1 MGFLDELDEI
11 DAQKQKTMPVPIAPQ
26 GEPSFLEQ
34 LDQIDKERTAAL
46 TVNNRSWLQQAEDA
60 VNGFFE
66 PVKDIYHG
74 ALTLPATVAGQ
85 ALDVARLATG
95 DKFDILKDASNGL
108 ENLTNKFEENT
119 LSPEALRQKE
129 NLAKFFADGH
139 YTDLPRVLAEN
150 PRGVTNDLV
159 KTFGSMFIPGVA
171 GAKAASLAKAL
182 KFANPNK
189 VIAPT
194 VTATNAAMN
203 AADTFTA
210 TDDLNLEDRY
220 KGAGV
225 AGGVSLLANALTG
238 GAADKTL
245 AKLIAGDVSKQ
256 VNKSIL
262 GAAIKGG
269 AKDAGKE
276 GFQEFLEEGGN
287 AVGENVARKEDF
299 DLNNI
304 LKRAGYGA
312 ALGGISGGPI
322 GSLNGA
328 AGASRENLVNKLQNT
343 QKQFEQTAA
352 TNTAD
357 NSGEPVAN
365 LIKNLGQH
373 TNLKQVQPE
382 PKENVNS
389 ALSAPETAENSAPT
403 APAVNQAE
411 PPTAPVDV
419 LQAQTQQEQAAPKQE
434 NSPILQ
440 NRDRSSN
447 SSVMQMKSM
456 ANNLDYGRTGYSRD
470 LANGA
475 PVVSYGSVPE
485 AQLGRKDFA
494 VDSKGSRIPVQYA
507 VLEADDILTSN
518 DINGMS
524 NHEYGNPQRVNAIA
538 GNGRITAMQY
548 AYAHNTAGN
557 YRQEFEADDLHGI
570 NPQIIKSMKHPVLVR
585 VMPTENITEDIGD
598 RSNTTSNLQLN
609 PVEVAKN
616 DVNRVDLSNLKFNA
630 DDSPSNE
637 SILQFL
643 SSLPRQEVAQ
653 LVQSDGT
660 PNSEAIRRFNNAL
673 FQKAYKSER
682 LTNLFAT
689 AVKVE
694 GKRLINILARLAPK
708 AIELEGAGDLDIR
721 PLIVEAVQALMV
733 GIQKGQKLEDLA
745 RQTDAFEDPDVMEFK
760 KLFAIDQRG
769 VEKPLRIL
777 EEAVDFAINA
787 AKEAQNDNMFGMEPP
802 TRRDVLNHYNR
813 ILDDEYGNKAAR
825 YKTTDENAAGPSSA
839 EENASGRERGGNQS
853 ADDGRGPSDNQG
865 DGKPKEGADEG
876 LKFSRAAKNDR
887 LMTIHNTREGNLKK
901 SLDSGSFSASDWS
914 EKKAKTEES
923 AKDADDKSEGIEDVD
938 LVKKEKS
945 VTVERVK
952 AEISDS
958 IGEGAL
964 KTLENSGKVT
974 VIEDESSALRRLFD
988 ERNKSAKNGF
998 KAVEGSVKEIPEG
1011 EDALRYRVR
1020 ELIHKEFP
1028 AGEEVTVQVE
1038 GTNDLIKVGRKG
1050 FKHSAW
1056 GNHAS
1061 VYTLVACL
1069 HVKDLIRT
1077 SVTDGIL
1084 RDKQGT
1090 EYDISKPLPN
1100 RDDLAFKY
1108 FSEIKIDGKLYTVTI
1123 TVKPDKNQIK
1133 HYYDLKAKAPSS
1145 LPPSQNENSVAARG
1159 KPEANDNIISENKAS
1174 FKFSKDGSVQGIYD
1188 PQTGKSFIIAGN
1200 IKPGEGR
1207 GVFLHEIGVH
1217 MAADNEFRAV
1227 MGPILQ
1233 RGLQIVKV
1241 GNANGD
1247 PIARE
1252 AYKRLTEAGE
1262 DPNNANEATAYLV
1275 QVAANKSDLSGP
1287 IKRFMNQL
1295 RAALVAW
1302 MVRHGMMNAD
1312 SLTTQDLVDIAVSNV
1327 RAMAKKEIQG
1337 AKEAQYKTTDE
1348 NAAGSSSITQNA
1360 PGRDGGGD
1368 QGENDAR
1375 GSADNQGDGKPQ
1387 EGADESL
1394 MFSRAAKNDR
1404 LHDERGDVLYS
1415 KRKPTQEE
1423 WAAQKK
1429 AEKEK
1434 EIKEEAERIGRSK
1447 HVSAE
1452 VKADISELIGKESLE
1467 VLEKSGRVKFV
1478 YDLEELPK
1486 DIRKTIKASS
1496 SEITSDKEDMTLVR
1510 KEVLA
1515 KVKQELEENGNQ
1527 VTITSD
1533 KTNVTITSKGVK
1545 HSLHYR
1551 KQDWRDALALL
1562 HVKELVQES
1571 EFVDRAP
1578 NVHGVTDPY
1587 AVSHY
1592 KAKIEIDERLY
1603 PVRIVVR
1610 HHLDKSNNFYHISVD
1625 RENPEATRE
1634 LWPQKEGLTTPY
1646 PSSGDGDS
1654 LSPRD
1659 LEIKYSKDGVVQ
1671 GIYNLKTGEAYI
1683 LTGNIKKGEA
1693 RGIFLHEVGIHM
1705 AADREFREVM
1715 QPVLKRGL
1723 QLVKVGNANGDK
1735 TAQEAYKRLTEA
1747 GEDPNNANEATA
1759 YLVQVAANK
1768 SDLSGP
1774 IKRFMN
1780 QLRVALVAWMVR
1792 HGIKNADSL
1801 TTQDLVDIAVSN
1813 VRAMAKKRIQG
1824 AKEAQE
1830 MSLEAKLEFSK
1841 SGGPG
1846 GSHSRNTSWGFGP
1859 LVSDEFGHVK
1869 FGWGE
1874 SLYDGGAK
1882 ILKRTFDLIDAKAG
1896 NRFQLGTMS
1905 KDLRKL
1911 MRQFK
1916 ADKEYIMHEL
1926 EPIVRELSTW
1936 SAEEREMVSDIIEKC
1951 LKTNV
1956 IPPERVVRVAAAMQD
1971 IFNKQTDELLRLG
1984 GISKESAER
1993 WRGQYLPRIYN
2004 RSSKEFQ
2011 RTIFDEFFGKN
2022 KPISSLTANHLKGR
2036 GIFET
2041 ATTKTE
2047 LEQYLAAGW
2056 ELRDSNWN
2064 YEGGKLEYV
2073 GSDPRSNTL
2082 FGNDKDA
2089 LISEGLTVWRDFTYD
2104 ERILMG
2110 EVRDSL
2116 SRFVLGYMS
2125 TQRDLAVMRLYNQ
2138 LAQDSRYSRST
2149 PADGYVAVPNIDI
2162 PGVQGVKKYAN
2173 LSGRYVTQEVF
2184 SQLQNVSKVQND
2196 FARAYKKML
2205 SAWKEGKT
2213 VLNPVAHFNNT
2224 VGNIT
2229 MCHFA
2234 GVSYWDVNKYV
2245 EAAREF
2251 AKGEKKSTL
2260 IQEAFKYG
2268 LFSGSFTKEEM
2279 AALVPDK
2286 QLQELLNRSESG
2298 LDKAIDL
2305 VNGVLSWGLRSKL
2318 RSAYEFEDS
2327 FFKLVLYKKAREE
2340 ALMSPED
2347 AVDYATSYIFTYDDL
2362 PTGAA
2367 AIRDYAVPF
2376 FAWTYK
2382 AIPCL
2387 LKTALVYP
2395 HRFLAPAAVLYG
2407 LNMATYFLLA
2417 GGGGDDDDLLKRWE
2431 RAQKLQDYESET
2443 MPDFMKG
2450 LTAFLTPKSV
2460 RIWNDS
2466 LTGQAQFLDISRW
2479 IPGGDMFDAD
2489 NQMGGVSIFQ
2499 PLMPSHPLVGL
2510 GLAMFANKDS
2520 FTGKEVVNDKADTEM
2535 EKLRKRGAWLAKN
2548 LSPALAPWSYH
2559 GTRLAQAISYETGY
2573 GFLRSA
2579 PFAKETHEEL
2589 TSLFGVNGFT
2599 GNHVPME
2606 LSRALEHSVG
2616 VKNRLVDFEYQ
2627 EAMAGLDTNREIK
2640 AIKEQHR
2647 AKVRDATKRKL
2658 PPSTLKLEQRDTDE
2672 RIRRIRE
2679 KEKERRENLA
2689 KAKQAAK

>member
-182 KFANPNK
+182 KFANPNRA
-189 VIAPT
+189 IAPT
-194 VTATNAAMN
+194 VAATNAAMN

-225 AGGVSLLANALTG
+225 AGAVSLLANALTG

-373 TNLKQVQPE
+373 TNLKQAQLQQD
-382 PKENVNS
+382 ENVNS
-389 ALSAPETAENSAPT
+389 ALSAP
-403 APAVNQAE
+403 AVNQAE
-411 PPTAPVDV
+411 PTPAPVDV
-419 LQAQTQQEQAAPKQE
+419 PQAKTQREQAAPKQE

-538 GNGRITAMQY
+538 GNGRITAMQH

-570 NPQIIKSMKHPVLVR
+570 SPQIIKSMKHPVLVR

-630 DDSPSNE
+630 DDLPSNE

-643 SSLPRQEVAQ
+643 SSLPQQEVAQ

-721 PLIVEAVQALMV
+721 PLIVEAVHALMV

-825 YKTTDENAAGPSSA
+825 YKTTDENAAGPSS
-839 EENASGRERGGNQS
+839 
-853 ADDGRGPSDNQG
+853 
-865 DGKPKEGADEG
+865 
-876 LKFSRAAKNDR
+876 
-887 LMTIHNTREGNLKK
+887 
-901 SLDSGSFSASDWS
+901 
-914 EKKAKTEES
+914 
-923 AKDADDKSEGIEDVD
+923 
-938 LVKKEKS
+938 
-945 VTVERVK
+945 
-952 AEISDS
+952 
-958 IGEGAL
+958 
-964 KTLENSGKVT
+964 
-974 VIEDESSALRRLFD
+974 
-988 ERNKSAKNGF
+988 
-998 KAVEGSVKEIPEG
+998 
-1011 EDALRYRVR
+1011 
-1020 ELIHKEFP
+1020 
-1028 AGEEVTVQVE
+1028 
-1038 GTNDLIKVGRKG
+1038 
-1050 FKHSAW
+1050 
-1056 GNHAS
+1056 
-1061 VYTLVACL
+1061 VA
-1069 HVKDLIRT
+1069 
-1077 SVTDGIL
+1077 
-1084 RDKQGT
+1084 
-1090 EYDISKPLPN
+1090 
-1100 RDDLAFKY
+1100 
-1108 FSEIKIDGKLYTVTI
+1108 
-1123 TVKPDKNQIK
+1123 
-1133 HYYDLKAKAPSS
+1133 
-1145 LPPSQNENSVAARG
+1145 
-1159 KPEANDNIISENKAS
+1159 
-1174 FKFSKDGSVQGIYD
+1174 
-1188 PQTGKSFIIAGN
+1188 
-1200 IKPGEGR
+1200 
-1207 GVFLHEIGVH
+1207 
-1217 MAADNEFRAV
+1217 
-1227 MGPILQ
+1227 
-1233 RGLQIVKV
+1233 
-1241 GNANGD
+1241 
-1247 PIARE
+1247 
-1252 AYKRLTEAGE
+1252 
-1262 DPNNANEATAYLV
+1262 
-1275 QVAANKSDLSGP
+1275 
-1287 IKRFMNQL
+1287 
-1295 RAALVAW
+1295 
-1302 MVRHGMMNAD
+1302 
-1312 SLTTQDLVDIAVSNV
+1312 
-1327 RAMAKKEIQG
+1327 
-1337 AKEAQYKTTDE
+1337 
-1348 NAAGSSSITQNA
+1348 QNA

-1634 LWPQKEGLTTPY
+1634 LGPQKEGLTTPY

-1715 QPVLKRGL
+1715 QPILKRGL

-1768 SDLSGP
+1768 SDLSAP

-1780 QLRVALVAWMVR
+1780 QLRAALVAWMVR
-1792 HGIKNADSL
+1792 HGMMNADSL

-1813 VRAMAKKRIQG
+1813 VRAMAKKEIQG
-1824 AKEAQE
+1824 AKEAQV

-2041 ATTKTE
+2041 ATTRTE

-2064 YEGGKLEYV
+2064 HEGGKLEYV
-2073 GSDPRSNTL
+2073 GSDPRSKTL

-2149 PADGYVAVPNIDI
+2149 PADGYVAVPNQDI

-2184 SQLQNVSKVQND
+2184 SQLQNVSKAQND
-2196 FARAYKKML
+2196 FTRAYKKML

-2234 GVSYWDVNKYV
+2234 GVSYWEVNKYV

-2298 LDKAIDL
+2298 LDQAIDL

-2450 LTAFLTPKSV
+2450 LTAFLTLKSV

-2573 GFLRSA
+2573 GFLRRA

>member
-182 KFANPNK
+182 KFANPNRA
-189 VIAPT
+189 IAPT
-194 VTATNAAMN
+194 VAATNAAMN

-225 AGGVSLLANALTG
+225 AGAVSLLANALTG

-373 TNLKQVQPE
+373 TNLKQAQLQQD
-382 PKENVNS
+382 ENVNS
-389 ALSAPETAENSAPT
+389 ALSAP
-403 APAVNQAE
+403 AVNQAE
-411 PPTAPVDV
+411 PTPAPVDV
-419 LQAQTQQEQAAPKQE
+419 PQAKTQREQAAPKQE

-538 GNGRITAMQY
+538 GNGRITAMQH

-570 NPQIIKSMKHPVLVR
+570 SPQIIKSMKHPVLVR

-630 DDSPSNE
+630 DDLPSNE

-643 SSLPRQEVAQ
+643 SSLPQQEVAQ

-721 PLIVEAVQALMV
+721 PLIVEAVHALMV

-802 TRRDVLNHYNR
+802 KRRDVLNYYNG

-825 YKTTDENAAGPSSA
+825 
-839 EENASGRERGGNQS
+839 
-853 ADDGRGPSDNQG
+853 
-865 DGKPKEGADEG
+865 
-876 LKFSRAAKNDR
+876 
-887 LMTIHNTREGNLKK
+887 
-901 SLDSGSFSASDWS
+901 
-914 EKKAKTEES
+914 
-923 AKDADDKSEGIEDVD
+923 
-938 LVKKEKS
+938 
-945 VTVERVK
+945 
-952 AEISDS
+952 
-958 IGEGAL
+958 
-964 KTLENSGKVT
+964 
-974 VIEDESSALRRLFD
+974 
-988 ERNKSAKNGF
+988 
-998 KAVEGSVKEIPEG
+998 
-1011 EDALRYRVR
+1011 
-1020 ELIHKEFP
+1020 
-1028 AGEEVTVQVE
+1028 
-1038 GTNDLIKVGRKG
+1038 
-1050 FKHSAW
+1050 
-1056 GNHAS
+1056 
-1061 VYTLVACL
+1061 
-1069 HVKDLIRT
+1069 
-1077 SVTDGIL
+1077 
-1084 RDKQGT
+1084 
-1090 EYDISKPLPN
+1090 
-1100 RDDLAFKY
+1100 
-1108 FSEIKIDGKLYTVTI
+1108 
-1123 TVKPDKNQIK
+1123 
-1133 HYYDLKAKAPSS
+1133 
-1145 LPPSQNENSVAARG
+1145 
-1159 KPEANDNIISENKAS
+1159 
-1174 FKFSKDGSVQGIYD
+1174 
-1188 PQTGKSFIIAGN
+1188 
-1200 IKPGEGR
+1200 
-1207 GVFLHEIGVH
+1207 
-1217 MAADNEFRAV
+1217 
-1227 MGPILQ
+1227 
-1233 RGLQIVKV
+1233 
-1241 GNANGD
+1241 
-1247 PIARE
+1247 
-1252 AYKRLTEAGE
+1252 
-1262 DPNNANEATAYLV
+1262 
-1275 QVAANKSDLSGP
+1275 
-1287 IKRFMNQL
+1287 
-1295 RAALVAW
+1295 
-1302 MVRHGMMNAD
+1302 
-1312 SLTTQDLVDIAVSNV
+1312 
-1327 RAMAKKEIQG
+1327 
-1337 AKEAQYKTTDE
+1337 YKTTDE

-1394 MFSRAAKNDR
+1394 MFARAAKNDR

-1415 KRKPTQEE
+1415 KRKPTKEE

-1634 LWPQKEGLTTPY
+1634 LGPQKEGLTTPY

-1768 SDLSGP
+1768 SDLSAP

-1780 QLRVALVAWMVR
+1780 QLRAALVAWMVR
-1792 HGIKNADSL
+1792 HGMMNADSL

-1813 VRAMAKKRIQG
+1813 VRAMAKKEIQG
-1824 AKEAQE
+1824 AKEAQV

-1846 GSHSRNTSWGFGP
+1846 GSYSRNTSWGFGP

-2022 KPISSLTANHLKGR
+2022 RPISSLTANHLKGR

-2041 ATTKTE
+2041 ATTRTE

-2056 ELRDSNWN
+2056 ELRDPNWSF
-2064 YEGGKLEYV
+2064 EDGKLEYV
-2073 GSDPRSNTL
+2073 GTDPRSKTL

-2173 LSGRYVTQEVF
+2173 LSGRCVTQEVF
-2184 SQLQNVSKVQND
+2184 SQLQNVSKAQND
-2196 FARAYKKML
+2196 FTRAYKKML

-2234 GVSYWDVNKYV
+2234 GVSYWEVDKYV

-2251 AKGEKKSTL
+2251 AKGEKNSTL

-2573 GFLRSA
+2573 GFLRNA

>member
-182 KFANPNK
+182 KFANPNRA
-189 VIAPT
+189 IAPT
-194 VTATNAAMN
+194 VAATNAAMN

-225 AGGVSLLANALTG
+225 AGAVSLLANALTG

-373 TNLKQVQPE
+373 TNLKQAQLQQD
-382 PKENVNS
+382 ENVNS
-389 ALSAPETAENSAPT
+389 ALSAP
-403 APAVNQAE
+403 AVNQAE
-411 PPTAPVDV
+411 PTPAPVDV
-419 LQAQTQQEQAAPKQE
+419 PQAKTQREQAAPKQE

-538 GNGRITAMQY
+538 GNGRITAMQH

-570 NPQIIKSMKHPVLVR
+570 SPQIIKSMKHPVLVR

-630 DDSPSNE
+630 DDLPSNE

-643 SSLPRQEVAQ
+643 SSLPQQEVAQ

-721 PLIVEAVQALMV
+721 PLIVEAVHALMV

-802 TRRDVLNHYNR
+802 KRRDVLNYYNG

-825 YKTTDENAAGPSSA
+825 
-839 EENASGRERGGNQS
+839 
-853 ADDGRGPSDNQG
+853 
-865 DGKPKEGADEG
+865 
-876 LKFSRAAKNDR
+876 
-887 LMTIHNTREGNLKK
+887 
-901 SLDSGSFSASDWS
+901 
-914 EKKAKTEES
+914 
-923 AKDADDKSEGIEDVD
+923 
-938 LVKKEKS
+938 
-945 VTVERVK
+945 
-952 AEISDS
+952 
-958 IGEGAL
+958 
-964 KTLENSGKVT
+964 
-974 VIEDESSALRRLFD
+974 
-988 ERNKSAKNGF
+988 
-998 KAVEGSVKEIPEG
+998 
-1011 EDALRYRVR
+1011 
-1020 ELIHKEFP
+1020 
-1028 AGEEVTVQVE
+1028 
-1038 GTNDLIKVGRKG
+1038 
-1050 FKHSAW
+1050 
-1056 GNHAS
+1056 
-1061 VYTLVACL
+1061 
-1069 HVKDLIRT
+1069 
-1077 SVTDGIL
+1077 
-1084 RDKQGT
+1084 
-1090 EYDISKPLPN
+1090 
-1100 RDDLAFKY
+1100 
-1108 FSEIKIDGKLYTVTI
+1108 
-1123 TVKPDKNQIK
+1123 
-1133 HYYDLKAKAPSS
+1133 
-1145 LPPSQNENSVAARG
+1145 
-1159 KPEANDNIISENKAS
+1159 
-1174 FKFSKDGSVQGIYD
+1174 
-1188 PQTGKSFIIAGN
+1188 
-1200 IKPGEGR
+1200 
-1207 GVFLHEIGVH
+1207 
-1217 MAADNEFRAV
+1217 
-1227 MGPILQ
+1227 
-1233 RGLQIVKV
+1233 
-1241 GNANGD
+1241 
-1247 PIARE
+1247 
-1252 AYKRLTEAGE
+1252 
-1262 DPNNANEATAYLV
+1262 
-1275 QVAANKSDLSGP
+1275 
-1287 IKRFMNQL
+1287 
-1295 RAALVAW
+1295 
-1302 MVRHGMMNAD
+1302 
-1312 SLTTQDLVDIAVSNV
+1312 
-1327 RAMAKKEIQG
+1327 
-1337 AKEAQYKTTDE
+1337 YKTTDE

-1394 MFSRAAKNDR
+1394 MFARAAKNDR

-1415 KRKPTQEE
+1415 KRKPTKEE

-1634 LWPQKEGLTTPY
+1634 LGPQKEGLTTPY

-1768 SDLSGP
+1768 SDLSAP

-1780 QLRVALVAWMVR
+1780 QLRAALVAWMVR
-1792 HGIKNADSL
+1792 HGMMNADSL

-1813 VRAMAKKRIQG
+1813 VRAMAKKEIQG
-1824 AKEAQE
+1824 AKEAQV

-2041 ATTKTE
+2041 ATTRTE

-2056 ELRDSNWN
+2056 ELRDPNWN

-2073 GSDPRSNTL
+2073 GSDPRSKTL

-2184 SQLQNVSKVQND
+2184 SQLQNVSKAQND
-2196 FARAYKKML
+2196 FTRAYKKML

-2234 GVSYWDVNKYV
+2234 GVSYWEVNKYV

-2251 AKGEKKSTL
+2251 AKGEKRSTL

-2689 KAKQAAK
+2689 KAKQAAN

>member
-203 AADTFTA
+203 ATDTFTA

-238 GAADKTL
+238 GAADRTL

-256 VNKSIL
+256 VNKSVL

-328 AGASRENLVNKLQNT
+328 AGASHKQQNI
-343 QKQFEQTAA
+343 QKQVEQNATEPNQAA
-352 TNTAD
+352 ANTAD
-357 NSGEPVAN
+357 NSGEPIAN

-373 TNLKQVQPE
+373 TNLKQAQLQQD
-382 PKENVNS
+382 ENVNS
-389 ALSAPETAENSAPT
+389 ALSAP
-403 APAVNQAE
+403 AVNQAE
-411 PPTAPVDV
+411 
-419 LQAQTQQEQAAPKQE
+419 PKQE

-570 NPQIIKSMKHPVLVR
+570 SPQIIKSMKHPVLVR

-643 SSLPRQEVAQ
+643 SSLPQQEVAQ

-825 YKTTDENAAGPSSA
+825 YKTTDENAAG
-839 EENASGRERGGNQS
+839 
-853 ADDGRGPSDNQG
+853 
-865 DGKPKEGADEG
+865 
-876 LKFSRAAKNDR
+876 
-887 LMTIHNTREGNLKK
+887 
-901 SLDSGSFSASDWS
+901 
-914 EKKAKTEES
+914 
-923 AKDADDKSEGIEDVD
+923 
-938 LVKKEKS
+938 
-945 VTVERVK
+945 
-952 AEISDS
+952 
-958 IGEGAL
+958 
-964 KTLENSGKVT
+964 
-974 VIEDESSALRRLFD
+974 
-988 ERNKSAKNGF
+988 
-998 KAVEGSVKEIPEG
+998 
-1011 EDALRYRVR
+1011 
-1020 ELIHKEFP
+1020 
-1028 AGEEVTVQVE
+1028 
-1038 GTNDLIKVGRKG
+1038 
-1050 FKHSAW
+1050 
-1056 GNHAS
+1056 
-1061 VYTLVACL
+1061 
-1069 HVKDLIRT
+1069 
-1077 SVTDGIL
+1077 
-1084 RDKQGT
+1084 
-1090 EYDISKPLPN
+1090 
-1100 RDDLAFKY
+1100 
-1108 FSEIKIDGKLYTVTI
+1108 
-1123 TVKPDKNQIK
+1123 
-1133 HYYDLKAKAPSS
+1133 
-1145 LPPSQNENSVAARG
+1145 
-1159 KPEANDNIISENKAS
+1159 
-1174 FKFSKDGSVQGIYD
+1174 
-1188 PQTGKSFIIAGN
+1188 
-1200 IKPGEGR
+1200 
-1207 GVFLHEIGVH
+1207 
-1217 MAADNEFRAV
+1217 
-1227 MGPILQ
+1227 
-1233 RGLQIVKV
+1233 
-1241 GNANGD
+1241 
-1247 PIARE
+1247 
-1252 AYKRLTEAGE
+1252 
-1262 DPNNANEATAYLV
+1262 
-1275 QVAANKSDLSGP
+1275 
-1287 IKRFMNQL
+1287 
-1295 RAALVAW
+1295 
-1302 MVRHGMMNAD
+1302 
-1312 SLTTQDLVDIAVSNV
+1312 
-1327 RAMAKKEIQG
+1327 
-1337 AKEAQYKTTDE
+1337 
-1348 NAAGSSSITQNA
+1348 SSSITQNA

-1515 KVKQELEENGNQ
+1515 KIKQELEENGNQ

-1625 RENPEATRE
+1625 RENPGATRE

-1715 QPVLKRGL
+1715 QPILKRGL

-1768 SDLSGP
+1768 SDLSAP

-1780 QLRVALVAWMVR
+1780 QLRAALVAWMVR
-1792 HGIKNADSL
+1792 HGMMNADSL

-1813 VRAMAKKRIQG
+1813 VRAMAKKEIQG
-1824 AKEAQE
+1824 AKEAQV

-2022 KPISSLTANHLKGR
+2022 RPISSLTANHLKGR

-2073 GSDPRSNTL
+2073 GSDPRSKTL

-2149 PADGYVAVPNIDI
+2149 PADGYVAVPNQDI

-2196 FARAYKKML
+2196 FTRAYKKML

-2234 GVSYWDVNKYV
+2234 GVSYWDVNQYV

-2499 PLMPSHPLVGL
+2499 PLMPSHPLVGI
-2510 GLAMFANKDS
+2510 GLAMIANKDN
-2520 FTGKEVVNDKADTEM
+2520 FTGKEVVNPLGDSTA
-2535 EKLRKRGAWLAKN
+2535 EKIRKRGAWLAKN
-2548 LSPALAPWSYH
+2548 LSPSLTPWSYH

-2573 GFLRSA
+2573 GFLRNA
-2579 PFAKETHEEL
+2579 PFAKETHEQL
-2589 TSLFGVNGFT
+2589 TSLFGANGYT

-2606 LSRALEHSVG
+2606 LSRALQHSVG

-2627 EAMAGLDTNREIK
+2627 ESMAGLSAKREIN
-2640 AIKEQHR
+2640 AIKQQFR
-2647 AKVRDATKRKL
+2647 AKARAAQRQGLPMNDLEGERKDAF
-2658 PPSTLKLEQRDTDE
+2658 E
-2672 RIRRIRE
+2672 RIQRIME

>member
-238 GAADKTL
+238 GAADRTL

-256 VNKSIL
+256 VNKSVL

-328 AGASRENLVNKLQNT
+328 AGASHKQQNI
-343 QKQFEQTAA
+343 QKQVEQNATGPNQAA
-352 TNTAD
+352 ANTAD
-357 NSGEPVAN
+357 NSGEPIAN

-373 TNLKQVQPE
+373 TNLKQAQLQQD
-382 PKENVNS
+382 ENVNS
-389 ALSAPETAENSAPT
+389 ALSAPEVTESALKNVPS

-411 PPTAPVDV
+411 PTPAPVDV
-419 LQAQTQQEQAAPKQE
+419 PQAKTQREQAAPKQE

-570 NPQIIKSMKHPVLVR
+570 SPQIIKLMKHPVLVR

-643 SSLPRQEVAQ
+643 SSLPQQEVAQ

-721 PLIVEAVQALMV
+721 PLIVEAVHALMV
-733 GIQKGQKLEDLA
+733 GIQKGQKLEDLV

-777 EEAVDFAINA
+777 EAAVDFAINA
-787 AKEAQNDNMFGMEPP
+787 AKEAQSDNMFGMEPP
-802 TRRDVLNHYNR
+802 TRRDVLNYYNGK
-813 ILDDEYGNKAAR
+813 LDDEYGNKAAR
-825 YKTTDENAAGPSSA
+825 YKTTDENAAGPSS
-839 EENASGRERGGNQS
+839 
-853 ADDGRGPSDNQG
+853 
-865 DGKPKEGADEG
+865 
-876 LKFSRAAKNDR
+876 
-887 LMTIHNTREGNLKK
+887 
-901 SLDSGSFSASDWS
+901 
-914 EKKAKTEES
+914 
-923 AKDADDKSEGIEDVD
+923 
-938 LVKKEKS
+938 
-945 VTVERVK
+945 
-952 AEISDS
+952 
-958 IGEGAL
+958 
-964 KTLENSGKVT
+964 
-974 VIEDESSALRRLFD
+974 
-988 ERNKSAKNGF
+988 
-998 KAVEGSVKEIPEG
+998 
-1011 EDALRYRVR
+1011 
-1020 ELIHKEFP
+1020 
-1028 AGEEVTVQVE
+1028 
-1038 GTNDLIKVGRKG
+1038 
-1050 FKHSAW
+1050 
-1056 GNHAS
+1056 
-1061 VYTLVACL
+1061 VA
-1069 HVKDLIRT
+1069 
-1077 SVTDGIL
+1077 
-1084 RDKQGT
+1084 
-1090 EYDISKPLPN
+1090 
-1100 RDDLAFKY
+1100 
-1108 FSEIKIDGKLYTVTI
+1108 
-1123 TVKPDKNQIK
+1123 
-1133 HYYDLKAKAPSS
+1133 
-1145 LPPSQNENSVAARG
+1145 
-1159 KPEANDNIISENKAS
+1159 
-1174 FKFSKDGSVQGIYD
+1174 
-1188 PQTGKSFIIAGN
+1188 
-1200 IKPGEGR
+1200 
-1207 GVFLHEIGVH
+1207 
-1217 MAADNEFRAV
+1217 
-1227 MGPILQ
+1227 
-1233 RGLQIVKV
+1233 
-1241 GNANGD
+1241 
-1247 PIARE
+1247 
-1252 AYKRLTEAGE
+1252 
-1262 DPNNANEATAYLV
+1262 
-1275 QVAANKSDLSGP
+1275 
-1287 IKRFMNQL
+1287 
-1295 RAALVAW
+1295 
-1302 MVRHGMMNAD
+1302 
-1312 SLTTQDLVDIAVSNV
+1312 
-1327 RAMAKKEIQG
+1327 
-1337 AKEAQYKTTDE
+1337 
-1348 NAAGSSSITQNA
+1348 QNA

-1375 GSADNQGDGKPQ
+1375 GSTDDQGDGKPQ

-1415 KRKPTQEE
+1415 KRKPTKEE

-1434 EIKEEAERIGRSK
+1434 EIKEEAERIRRSK

-1467 VLEKSGRVKFV
+1467 VLEKSGRVQFV

-1634 LWPQKEGLTTPY
+1634 LGPQKEGLTTPY

-1659 LEIKYSKDGVVQ
+1659 LEIKYSKDGDVQ

-1715 QPVLKRGL
+1715 QPILKRGL

-2184 SQLQNVSKVQND
+2184 SQLQNVSKAQND
-2196 FARAYKKML
+2196 FTRAYKKML

-2234 GVSYWDVNKYV
+2234 GVSYWDVNQYV
-2245 EAAREF
+2245 EVAREF

-2279 AALVPDK
+2279 AALVPDQ

>member
-11 DAQKQKTMPVPIAPQ
+11 DAQKHKAMPVPIAPR

-238 GAADKTL
+238 GAADRTL

-256 VNKSIL
+256 VNKSVL

-328 AGASRENLVNKLQNT
+328 AGASHKQQNI
-343 QKQFEQTAA
+343 QKQVEQNATEPNQAA
-352 TNTAD
+352 ANTAD
-357 NSGEPVAN
+357 NSGEPIAN

-373 TNLKQVQPE
+373 TNLKQAQLQQD
-382 PKENVNS
+382 ENVNS
-389 ALSAPETAENSAPT
+389 ALSAP
-403 APAVNQAE
+403 AVNQAE
-411 PPTAPVDV
+411 PTPAPVDV
-419 LQAQTQQEQAAPKQE
+419 PQAKTQREQAAPKQE

-570 NPQIIKSMKHPVLVR
+570 SPQIIKSMKHPVLVR

-643 SSLPRQEVAQ
+643 SSLPQQEVAQ

-721 PLIVEAVQALMV
+721 PLIVEAVHALMV

-777 EEAVDFAINA
+777 GEAVDFAINA

-802 TRRDVLNHYNR
+802 PTRRDVLNYYNGK
-813 ILDDEYGNKAAR
+813 LDDEYGNKAAR
-825 YKTTDENAAGPSSA
+825 
-839 EENASGRERGGNQS
+839 
-853 ADDGRGPSDNQG
+853 
-865 DGKPKEGADEG
+865 
-876 LKFSRAAKNDR
+876 
-887 LMTIHNTREGNLKK
+887 
-901 SLDSGSFSASDWS
+901 
-914 EKKAKTEES
+914 
-923 AKDADDKSEGIEDVD
+923 
-938 LVKKEKS
+938 
-945 VTVERVK
+945 
-952 AEISDS
+952 
-958 IGEGAL
+958 
-964 KTLENSGKVT
+964 
-974 VIEDESSALRRLFD
+974 
-988 ERNKSAKNGF
+988 
-998 KAVEGSVKEIPEG
+998 
-1011 EDALRYRVR
+1011 
-1020 ELIHKEFP
+1020 
-1028 AGEEVTVQVE
+1028 
-1038 GTNDLIKVGRKG
+1038 
-1050 FKHSAW
+1050 
-1056 GNHAS
+1056 
-1061 VYTLVACL
+1061 
-1069 HVKDLIRT
+1069 
-1077 SVTDGIL
+1077 
-1084 RDKQGT
+1084 
-1090 EYDISKPLPN
+1090 
-1100 RDDLAFKY
+1100 
-1108 FSEIKIDGKLYTVTI
+1108 
-1123 TVKPDKNQIK
+1123 
-1133 HYYDLKAKAPSS
+1133 
-1145 LPPSQNENSVAARG
+1145 
-1159 KPEANDNIISENKAS
+1159 
-1174 FKFSKDGSVQGIYD
+1174 
-1188 PQTGKSFIIAGN
+1188 
-1200 IKPGEGR
+1200 
-1207 GVFLHEIGVH
+1207 
-1217 MAADNEFRAV
+1217 
-1227 MGPILQ
+1227 
-1233 RGLQIVKV
+1233 
-1241 GNANGD
+1241 
-1247 PIARE
+1247 
-1252 AYKRLTEAGE
+1252 
-1262 DPNNANEATAYLV
+1262 
-1275 QVAANKSDLSGP
+1275 
-1287 IKRFMNQL
+1287 
-1295 RAALVAW
+1295 
-1302 MVRHGMMNAD
+1302 
-1312 SLTTQDLVDIAVSNV
+1312 
-1327 RAMAKKEIQG
+1327 
-1337 AKEAQYKTTDE
+1337 YKTTDE

-1452 VKADISELIGKESLE
+1452 VKADIFELIGKESLE

-1646 PSSGDGDS
+1646 PSSGDDDS

-1659 LEIKYSKDGVVQ
+1659 LEIKYSKDGDVQ

-1715 QPVLKRGL
+1715 QPILKRGL

-1801 TTQDLVDIAVSN
+1801 TTQDLVDIAVAN
-1813 VRAMAKKRIQG
+1813 VRAMAKNEIQG

-2073 GSDPRSNTL
+2073 GSDPRSKTL

-2184 SQLQNVSKVQND
+2184 SQLQNVSKAQND
-2196 FARAYKKML
+2196 FTRAYKKML

-2234 GVSYWDVNKYV
+2234 GVSYWEVNKYV

-2251 AKGEKKSTL
+2251 AKGEKRSTL

>member
-570 NPQIIKSMKHPVLVR
+570 SPQIIKSMKHPVLVR

-643 SSLPRQEVAQ
+643 SSLPQQEVAQ

-1159 KPEANDNIISENKAS
+1159 KPEANDDIISENKAS

-1247 PIARE
+1247 PIAR
-1252 AYKRLTEAGE
+1252 
-1262 DPNNANEATAYLV
+1262 
-1275 QVAANKSDLSGP
+1275 
-1287 IKRFMNQL
+1287 
-1295 RAALVAW
+1295 
-1302 MVRHGMMNAD
+1302 
-1312 SLTTQDLVDIAVSNV
+1312 
-1327 RAMAKKEIQG
+1327 
-1337 AKEAQYKTTDE
+1337 
-1348 NAAGSSSITQNA
+1348 
-1360 PGRDGGGD
+1360 
-1368 QGENDAR
+1368 
-1375 GSADNQGDGKPQ
+1375 
-1387 EGADESL
+1387 
-1394 MFSRAAKNDR
+1394 
-1404 LHDERGDVLYS
+1404 
-1415 KRKPTQEE
+1415 
-1423 WAAQKK
+1423 
-1429 AEKEK
+1429 
-1434 EIKEEAERIGRSK
+1434 
-1447 HVSAE
+1447 
-1452 VKADISELIGKESLE
+1452 
-1467 VLEKSGRVKFV
+1467 
-1478 YDLEELPK
+1478 
-1486 DIRKTIKASS
+1486 
-1496 SEITSDKEDMTLVR
+1496 
-1510 KEVLA
+1510 
-1515 KVKQELEENGNQ
+1515 
-1527 VTITSD
+1527 
-1533 KTNVTITSKGVK
+1533 
-1545 HSLHYR
+1545 
-1551 KQDWRDALALL
+1551 
-1562 HVKELVQES
+1562 
-1571 EFVDRAP
+1571 
-1578 NVHGVTDPY
+1578 
-1587 AVSHY
+1587 
-1592 KAKIEIDERLY
+1592 
-1603 PVRIVVR
+1603 
-1610 HHLDKSNNFYHISVD
+1610 
-1625 RENPEATRE
+1625 
-1634 LWPQKEGLTTPY
+1634 
-1646 PSSGDGDS
+1646 
-1654 LSPRD
+1654 
-1659 LEIKYSKDGVVQ
+1659 
-1671 GIYNLKTGEAYI
+1671 
-1683 LTGNIKKGEA
+1683 
-1693 RGIFLHEVGIHM
+1693 
-1705 AADREFREVM
+1705 
-1715 QPVLKRGL
+1715 
-1723 QLVKVGNANGDK
+1723 
-1735 TAQEAYKRLTEA
+1735 EAYKRLTEA

-2510 GLAMFANKDS
+2510 AMFANKDS

-2647 AKVRDATKRKL
+2647 AKVRDATKRKW

>member
-66 PVKDIYHG
+66 PVKDIYYG

-256 VNKSIL
+256 VNKSVL

-328 AGASRENLVNKLQNT
+328 AGASHKQQNI
-343 QKQFEQTAA
+343 QKQVEQNATEPNQAA
-352 TNTAD
+352 ANTAD
-357 NSGEPVAN
+357 NSGEPIAN

-373 TNLKQVQPE
+373 TNLKQAQLQQD
-382 PKENVNS
+382 ENVNS
-389 ALSAPETAENSAPT
+389 ALSAP
-403 APAVNQAE
+403 AVNQAE
-411 PPTAPVDV
+411 
-419 LQAQTQQEQAAPKQE
+419 PKQE

-548 AYAHNTAGN
+548 AYAHNTARN

-570 NPQIIKSMKHPVLVR
+570 SPQIIKSMKHPVLVR

-643 SSLPRQEVAQ
+643 SSLPQQEVAQ

-708 AIELEGAGDLDIR
+708 AIELEEAGDLDIR
-721 PLIVEAVQALMV
+721 PLIVEAVHALMV

-825 YKTTDENAAGPSSA
+825 YKTTDENAAGPSS
-839 EENASGRERGGNQS
+839 
-853 ADDGRGPSDNQG
+853 
-865 DGKPKEGADEG
+865 
-876 LKFSRAAKNDR
+876 
-887 LMTIHNTREGNLKK
+887 
-901 SLDSGSFSASDWS
+901 
-914 EKKAKTEES
+914 
-923 AKDADDKSEGIEDVD
+923 
-938 LVKKEKS
+938 
-945 VTVERVK
+945 
-952 AEISDS
+952 
-958 IGEGAL
+958 
-964 KTLENSGKVT
+964 
-974 VIEDESSALRRLFD
+974 
-988 ERNKSAKNGF
+988 
-998 KAVEGSVKEIPEG
+998 
-1011 EDALRYRVR
+1011 
-1020 ELIHKEFP
+1020 
-1028 AGEEVTVQVE
+1028 
-1038 GTNDLIKVGRKG
+1038 
-1050 FKHSAW
+1050 
-1056 GNHAS
+1056 
-1061 VYTLVACL
+1061 VA
-1069 HVKDLIRT
+1069 
-1077 SVTDGIL
+1077 
-1084 RDKQGT
+1084 
-1090 EYDISKPLPN
+1090 
-1100 RDDLAFKY
+1100 
-1108 FSEIKIDGKLYTVTI
+1108 
-1123 TVKPDKNQIK
+1123 
-1133 HYYDLKAKAPSS
+1133 
-1145 LPPSQNENSVAARG
+1145 
-1159 KPEANDNIISENKAS
+1159 
-1174 FKFSKDGSVQGIYD
+1174 
-1188 PQTGKSFIIAGN
+1188 
-1200 IKPGEGR
+1200 
-1207 GVFLHEIGVH
+1207 
-1217 MAADNEFRAV
+1217 
-1227 MGPILQ
+1227 
-1233 RGLQIVKV
+1233 
-1241 GNANGD
+1241 
-1247 PIARE
+1247 
-1252 AYKRLTEAGE
+1252 
-1262 DPNNANEATAYLV
+1262 
-1275 QVAANKSDLSGP
+1275 
-1287 IKRFMNQL
+1287 
-1295 RAALVAW
+1295 
-1302 MVRHGMMNAD
+1302 
-1312 SLTTQDLVDIAVSNV
+1312 
-1327 RAMAKKEIQG
+1327 
-1337 AKEAQYKTTDE
+1337 
-1348 NAAGSSSITQNA
+1348 QNA

-1452 VKADISELIGKESLE
+1452 VKADISELIGKEPLE

-1768 SDLSGP
+1768 SDLSAP

-1780 QLRVALVAWMVR
+1780 QLRAALVAWMVR
-1792 HGIKNADSL
+1792 HGMMNADSL

-1813 VRAMAKKRIQG
+1813 VRAMAKKEIQG
-1824 AKEAQE
+1824 AKEAQV

-2073 GSDPRSNTL
+2073 GSDPRSKTL

-2184 SQLQNVSKVQND
+2184 SQLQDVSKAQND
-2196 FARAYKKML
+2196 FTRAYKKML

-2234 GVSYWDVNKYV
+2234 GVSYWEVNKYV

-2251 AKGEKKSTL
+2251 AKGEKRSTL

>member
-11 DAQKQKTMPVPIAPQ
+11 DAQKQKTMSVPIAPQ

-238 GAADKTL
+238 GAADRTL

-256 VNKSIL
+256 VNKSVL

-328 AGASRENLVNKLQNT
+328 AGASHKQQNI
-343 QKQFEQTAA
+343 QKQVEQNATEPNQAA
-352 TNTAD
+352 ANTAD
-357 NSGEPVAN
+357 NGGEPIAN

-373 TNLKQVQPE
+373 TNLKQAQLQQD
-382 PKENVNS
+382 ENVNS
-389 ALSAPETAENSAPT
+389 ALSAP
-403 APAVNQAE
+403 AVNQAE
-411 PPTAPVDV
+411 PTPAPVDV
-419 LQAQTQQEQAAPKQE
+419 PQAKTQREQAAPKQE

-507 VLEADDILTSN
+507 VLEADDILTST

-538 GNGRITAMQY
+538 GNGRITAMQH

-570 NPQIIKSMKHPVLVR
+570 SPQIIKSMKHPVLVR

-630 DDSPSNE
+630 DDLPSNE

-643 SSLPRQEVAQ
+643 SSLPQQEVAQ

-721 PLIVEAVQALMV
+721 PLIVEAVHALMV

-787 AKEAQNDNMFGMEPP
+787 AKEARNDNMFGMEPP
-802 TRRDVLNHYNR
+802 TRRDVLNYYNGK
-813 ILDDEYGNKAAR
+813 LDDEYGNKAAR
-825 YKTTDENAAGPSSA
+825 
-839 EENASGRERGGNQS
+839 
-853 ADDGRGPSDNQG
+853 
-865 DGKPKEGADEG
+865 
-876 LKFSRAAKNDR
+876 
-887 LMTIHNTREGNLKK
+887 
-901 SLDSGSFSASDWS
+901 
-914 EKKAKTEES
+914 
-923 AKDADDKSEGIEDVD
+923 
-938 LVKKEKS
+938 
-945 VTVERVK
+945 
-952 AEISDS
+952 
-958 IGEGAL
+958 
-964 KTLENSGKVT
+964 
-974 VIEDESSALRRLFD
+974 
-988 ERNKSAKNGF
+988 
-998 KAVEGSVKEIPEG
+998 
-1011 EDALRYRVR
+1011 
-1020 ELIHKEFP
+1020 
-1028 AGEEVTVQVE
+1028 
-1038 GTNDLIKVGRKG
+1038 
-1050 FKHSAW
+1050 
-1056 GNHAS
+1056 
-1061 VYTLVACL
+1061 
-1069 HVKDLIRT
+1069 
-1077 SVTDGIL
+1077 
-1084 RDKQGT
+1084 
-1090 EYDISKPLPN
+1090 
-1100 RDDLAFKY
+1100 
-1108 FSEIKIDGKLYTVTI
+1108 
-1123 TVKPDKNQIK
+1123 
-1133 HYYDLKAKAPSS
+1133 
-1145 LPPSQNENSVAARG
+1145 
-1159 KPEANDNIISENKAS
+1159 
-1174 FKFSKDGSVQGIYD
+1174 
-1188 PQTGKSFIIAGN
+1188 
-1200 IKPGEGR
+1200 
-1207 GVFLHEIGVH
+1207 
-1217 MAADNEFRAV
+1217 
-1227 MGPILQ
+1227 
-1233 RGLQIVKV
+1233 
-1241 GNANGD
+1241 
-1247 PIARE
+1247 
-1252 AYKRLTEAGE
+1252 
-1262 DPNNANEATAYLV
+1262 
-1275 QVAANKSDLSGP
+1275 
-1287 IKRFMNQL
+1287 
-1295 RAALVAW
+1295 
-1302 MVRHGMMNAD
+1302 
-1312 SLTTQDLVDIAVSNV
+1312 
-1327 RAMAKKEIQG
+1327 
-1337 AKEAQYKTTDE
+1337 YKTTDE

-1368 QGENDAR
+1368 QGENDDR

-1496 SEITSDKEDMTLVR
+1496 SEIASDKEDMTLVR

-1587 AVSHY
+1587 AVSRY

-1705 AADREFREVM
+1705 AADREFREIM
-1715 QPVLKRGL
+1715 QPILKRGL

-1747 GEDPNNANEATA
+1747 GGDPNNANEATA

-1926 EPIVRELSTW
+1926 EPIVRELPTW

-2073 GSDPRSNTL
+2073 GSDPRSKTL

-2196 FARAYKKML
+2196 FTRAYKKML

-2234 GVSYWDVNKYV
+2234 GVSYWDVNQYV
-2245 EAAREF
+2245 EVAREF

-2417 GGGGDDDDLLKRWE
+2417 GGGGDDNDLLKRWE
-2431 RAQKLQDYESET
+2431 RAQKLQAYEAEA

-2450 LTAFLTPKSV
+2450 MTAFLTPKSV

-2499 PLMPSHPLVGL
+2499 PLMPSHPLVGI
-2510 GLAMFANKDS
+2510 GLAMIANKDN
-2520 FTGKEVVNDKADTEM
+2520 FTGKEVVNPLGDSTA
-2535 EKLRKRGAWLAKN
+2535 EKIRKRGAWLAKN
-2548 LSPALAPWSYH
+2548 LSPSLAPWSYH

-2573 GFLRSA
+2573 GFLKNA
-2579 PFAKETHEEL
+2579 PFAKETHEQL
-2589 TSLFGVNGFT
+2589 TSLFGANGYT

-2606 LSRALEHSVG
+2606 LSRALQHSVG

-2627 EAMAGLDTNREIK
+2627 ESMAGLSAKREIN
-2640 AIKEQHR
+2640 AIKQQFR
-2647 AKVRDATKRKL
+2647 AKARAAQRQGLPMNDLEGERKDAF
-2658 PPSTLKLEQRDTDE
+2658 E
-2672 RIRRIRE
+2672 RIQRIME

>member
-159 KTFGSMFIPGVA
+159 KTFGSMFIPGVV

-238 GAADKTL
+238 GAADRTL

-256 VNKSIL
+256 VNKSVL

-373 TNLKQVQPE
+373 TNLKQAQLQQD
-382 PKENVNS
+382 ENVNS
-389 ALSAPETAENSAPT
+389 ALSAPEVTESALKNVPS

-411 PPTAPVDV
+411 PTPAPVDV
-419 LQAQTQQEQAAPKQE
+419 PQAKTQREQAAPKQE

-570 NPQIIKSMKHPVLVR
+570 SPQIIKSMKHPVLVR

-643 SSLPRQEVAQ
+643 SSLPQQEVAQ

-682 LTNLFAT
+682 LTNLYAT

-721 PLIVEAVQALMV
+721 PLIVEAVHALMV

-802 TRRDVLNHYNR
+802 TRRDVLNYYNG

-825 YKTTDENAAGPSSA
+825 
-839 EENASGRERGGNQS
+839 
-853 ADDGRGPSDNQG
+853 
-865 DGKPKEGADEG
+865 
-876 LKFSRAAKNDR
+876 
-887 LMTIHNTREGNLKK
+887 
-901 SLDSGSFSASDWS
+901 
-914 EKKAKTEES
+914 
-923 AKDADDKSEGIEDVD
+923 
-938 LVKKEKS
+938 
-945 VTVERVK
+945 
-952 AEISDS
+952 
-958 IGEGAL
+958 
-964 KTLENSGKVT
+964 
-974 VIEDESSALRRLFD
+974 
-988 ERNKSAKNGF
+988 
-998 KAVEGSVKEIPEG
+998 
-1011 EDALRYRVR
+1011 
-1020 ELIHKEFP
+1020 
-1028 AGEEVTVQVE
+1028 
-1038 GTNDLIKVGRKG
+1038 
-1050 FKHSAW
+1050 
-1056 GNHAS
+1056 
-1061 VYTLVACL
+1061 
-1069 HVKDLIRT
+1069 
-1077 SVTDGIL
+1077 
-1084 RDKQGT
+1084 
-1090 EYDISKPLPN
+1090 
-1100 RDDLAFKY
+1100 
-1108 FSEIKIDGKLYTVTI
+1108 
-1123 TVKPDKNQIK
+1123 
-1133 HYYDLKAKAPSS
+1133 
-1145 LPPSQNENSVAARG
+1145 
-1159 KPEANDNIISENKAS
+1159 
-1174 FKFSKDGSVQGIYD
+1174 
-1188 PQTGKSFIIAGN
+1188 
-1200 IKPGEGR
+1200 
-1207 GVFLHEIGVH
+1207 
-1217 MAADNEFRAV
+1217 
-1227 MGPILQ
+1227 
-1233 RGLQIVKV
+1233 
-1241 GNANGD
+1241 
-1247 PIARE
+1247 
-1252 AYKRLTEAGE
+1252 
-1262 DPNNANEATAYLV
+1262 
-1275 QVAANKSDLSGP
+1275 
-1287 IKRFMNQL
+1287 
-1295 RAALVAW
+1295 
-1302 MVRHGMMNAD
+1302 
-1312 SLTTQDLVDIAVSNV
+1312 
-1327 RAMAKKEIQG
+1327 
-1337 AKEAQYKTTDE
+1337 YKTTDE

-1394 MFSRAAKNDR
+1394 MFARAAKNDR

-1415 KRKPTQEE
+1415 KRKPTKEE

-1571 EFVDRAP
+1571 EFVDRVP

-1634 LWPQKEGLTTPY
+1634 LGPQKEGLTTPY

-1659 LEIKYSKDGVVQ
+1659 LEIKYSKDGDVQ

-1715 QPVLKRGL
+1715 QPILKRGL

-2196 FARAYKKML
+2196 FIRAYKKML

-2251 AKGEKKSTL
+2251 AKGEKNSTL

>member
-238 GAADKTL
+238 GAADRTL

-256 VNKSIL
+256 VNKSVL

-328 AGASRENLVNKLQNT
+328 AGASHKQQNI
-343 QKQFEQTAA
+343 QKQVEQNATEPNQAA
-352 TNTAD
+352 ANTAD
-357 NSGEPVAN
+357 NSGEPIAN

-373 TNLKQVQPE
+373 TNLKQAQLQQD
-382 PKENVNS
+382 ENVNS
-389 ALSAPETAENSAPT
+389 ALSAP
-403 APAVNQAE
+403 AVNQAE
-411 PPTAPVDV
+411 
-419 LQAQTQQEQAAPKQE
+419 PKQE

-570 NPQIIKSMKHPVLVR
+570 SPQIIKSMKHPVLVR

-643 SSLPRQEVAQ
+643 SSLPQQEVAQ

-673 FQKAYKSER
+673 FQRAYKSER

-825 YKTTDENAAGPSSA
+825 
-839 EENASGRERGGNQS
+839 
-853 ADDGRGPSDNQG
+853 
-865 DGKPKEGADEG
+865 
-876 LKFSRAAKNDR
+876 
-887 LMTIHNTREGNLKK
+887 
-901 SLDSGSFSASDWS
+901 
-914 EKKAKTEES
+914 
-923 AKDADDKSEGIEDVD
+923 
-938 LVKKEKS
+938 
-945 VTVERVK
+945 
-952 AEISDS
+952 
-958 IGEGAL
+958 
-964 KTLENSGKVT
+964 
-974 VIEDESSALRRLFD
+974 
-988 ERNKSAKNGF
+988 
-998 KAVEGSVKEIPEG
+998 
-1011 EDALRYRVR
+1011 
-1020 ELIHKEFP
+1020 
-1028 AGEEVTVQVE
+1028 
-1038 GTNDLIKVGRKG
+1038 
-1050 FKHSAW
+1050 
-1056 GNHAS
+1056 
-1061 VYTLVACL
+1061 
-1069 HVKDLIRT
+1069 
-1077 SVTDGIL
+1077 
-1084 RDKQGT
+1084 
-1090 EYDISKPLPN
+1090 
-1100 RDDLAFKY
+1100 
-1108 FSEIKIDGKLYTVTI
+1108 
-1123 TVKPDKNQIK
+1123 
-1133 HYYDLKAKAPSS
+1133 
-1145 LPPSQNENSVAARG
+1145 
-1159 KPEANDNIISENKAS
+1159 
-1174 FKFSKDGSVQGIYD
+1174 
-1188 PQTGKSFIIAGN
+1188 
-1200 IKPGEGR
+1200 
-1207 GVFLHEIGVH
+1207 
-1217 MAADNEFRAV
+1217 
-1227 MGPILQ
+1227 
-1233 RGLQIVKV
+1233 
-1241 GNANGD
+1241 
-1247 PIARE
+1247 
-1252 AYKRLTEAGE
+1252 
-1262 DPNNANEATAYLV
+1262 
-1275 QVAANKSDLSGP
+1275 
-1287 IKRFMNQL
+1287 
-1295 RAALVAW
+1295 
-1302 MVRHGMMNAD
+1302 
-1312 SLTTQDLVDIAVSNV
+1312 
-1327 RAMAKKEIQG
+1327 
-1337 AKEAQYKTTDE
+1337 YKTTDE

-1515 KVKQELEENGNQ
+1515 KIKQELEENGNQ

-1715 QPVLKRGL
+1715 QPILKRGL

-1768 SDLSGP
+1768 SDLSAP

-1780 QLRVALVAWMVR
+1780 QLRAALVAWMVR
-1792 HGIKNADSL
+1792 HGMMNADSL

-1813 VRAMAKKRIQG
+1813 VRAMAKKEIQG
-1824 AKEAQE
+1824 AKEAQV

-2022 KPISSLTANHLKGR
+2022 QPISSLTANHLKGR

-2184 SQLQNVSKVQND
+2184 SQLQNVSKAQND
-2196 FARAYKKML
+2196 FTRAYKKML

-2234 GVSYWDVNKYV
+2234 GVSYWEVDKYV

-2251 AKGEKKSTL
+2251 AKGEKNSTL

>member
-11 DAQKQKTMPVPIAPQ
+11 DAQKQKTMSVPIAPQ

-238 GAADKTL
+238 GAADRTL

-256 VNKSIL
+256 VNKSVL

-328 AGASRENLVNKLQNT
+328 AGASHKQQNI
-343 QKQFEQTAA
+343 QKQVEQNATEPNQAA
-352 TNTAD
+352 ANTAD
-357 NSGEPVAN
+357 NGGEPIAN

-373 TNLKQVQPE
+373 TNLKQAQLQQD
-382 PKENVNS
+382 ENVNS
-389 ALSAPETAENSAPT
+389 ALSAP
-403 APAVNQAE
+403 AVNQAE
-411 PPTAPVDV
+411 PTPAPVDV
-419 LQAQTQQEQAAPKQE
+419 PQAKTQREQAAPKQE

-507 VLEADDILTSN
+507 VLEADDILTST

-538 GNGRITAMQY
+538 GNGRITAMQH

-570 NPQIIKSMKHPVLVR
+570 SPQIIKSMKHPVLVR

-630 DDSPSNE
+630 DDLPSNE

-643 SSLPRQEVAQ
+643 SSLPQQEVAQ

-721 PLIVEAVQALMV
+721 PLIVEAVHALMV

-787 AKEAQNDNMFGMEPP
+787 AKEARNDNMFGMEPP
-802 TRRDVLNHYNR
+802 TRRDVLNYYNGK
-813 ILDDEYGNKAAR
+813 LDDEYGNKAAR
-825 YKTTDENAAGPSSA
+825 
-839 EENASGRERGGNQS
+839 
-853 ADDGRGPSDNQG
+853 
-865 DGKPKEGADEG
+865 
-876 LKFSRAAKNDR
+876 
-887 LMTIHNTREGNLKK
+887 
-901 SLDSGSFSASDWS
+901 
-914 EKKAKTEES
+914 
-923 AKDADDKSEGIEDVD
+923 
-938 LVKKEKS
+938 
-945 VTVERVK
+945 
-952 AEISDS
+952 
-958 IGEGAL
+958 
-964 KTLENSGKVT
+964 
-974 VIEDESSALRRLFD
+974 
-988 ERNKSAKNGF
+988 
-998 KAVEGSVKEIPEG
+998 
-1011 EDALRYRVR
+1011 
-1020 ELIHKEFP
+1020 
-1028 AGEEVTVQVE
+1028 
-1038 GTNDLIKVGRKG
+1038 
-1050 FKHSAW
+1050 
-1056 GNHAS
+1056 
-1061 VYTLVACL
+1061 
-1069 HVKDLIRT
+1069 
-1077 SVTDGIL
+1077 
-1084 RDKQGT
+1084 
-1090 EYDISKPLPN
+1090 
-1100 RDDLAFKY
+1100 
-1108 FSEIKIDGKLYTVTI
+1108 
-1123 TVKPDKNQIK
+1123 
-1133 HYYDLKAKAPSS
+1133 
-1145 LPPSQNENSVAARG
+1145 
-1159 KPEANDNIISENKAS
+1159 
-1174 FKFSKDGSVQGIYD
+1174 
-1188 PQTGKSFIIAGN
+1188 
-1200 IKPGEGR
+1200 
-1207 GVFLHEIGVH
+1207 
-1217 MAADNEFRAV
+1217 
-1227 MGPILQ
+1227 
-1233 RGLQIVKV
+1233 
-1241 GNANGD
+1241 
-1247 PIARE
+1247 
-1252 AYKRLTEAGE
+1252 
-1262 DPNNANEATAYLV
+1262 
-1275 QVAANKSDLSGP
+1275 
-1287 IKRFMNQL
+1287 
-1295 RAALVAW
+1295 
-1302 MVRHGMMNAD
+1302 
-1312 SLTTQDLVDIAVSNV
+1312 
-1327 RAMAKKEIQG
+1327 
-1337 AKEAQYKTTDE
+1337 YKTTDE

-1368 QGENDAR
+1368 QGENDDR

-1587 AVSHY
+1587 AVSRY

-1705 AADREFREVM
+1705 AADREFREIM
-1715 QPVLKRGL
+1715 QPILKRGL

-1747 GEDPNNANEATA
+1747 GGDPNNANEATA

-1926 EPIVRELSTW
+1926 EPIVRELPTW

-2073 GSDPRSNTL
+2073 GSDPRSKTL

-2196 FARAYKKML
+2196 FTRAYKKML

-2234 GVSYWDVNKYV
+2234 GVSYWDVNQYV
-2245 EAAREF
+2245 EVAREF

-2417 GGGGDDDDLLKRWE
+2417 GGGGDDNDLLKRWE
-2431 RAQKLQDYESET
+2431 RAQKLQAYEAEA

-2450 LTAFLTPKSV
+2450 MTAFLTPKSV

-2499 PLMPSHPLVGL
+2499 PLMPSHPLVGI
-2510 GLAMFANKDS
+2510 GLAMIANKDN
-2520 FTGKEVVNDKADTEM
+2520 FTGKEVVNPLGDSTA
-2535 EKLRKRGAWLAKN
+2535 EKIRKRGAWLAKN
-2548 LSPALAPWSYH
+2548 LSPSLAPWSYH

-2573 GFLRSA
+2573 GFLKNA
-2579 PFAKETHEEL
+2579 PFAKETHEQL
-2589 TSLFGVNGFT
+2589 TSLFGANGYT

-2606 LSRALEHSVG
+2606 LSRALQHSVG

-2627 EAMAGLDTNREIK
+2627 ESMAGLSAKREIN
-2640 AIKEQHR
+2640 AIKQQFR
-2647 AKVRDATKRKL
+2647 AKARAAQRQGLPMNDLEGERKDAF
-2658 PPSTLKLEQRDTDE
+2658 E
-2672 RIRRIRE
+2672 RIQRIME

>member
-95 DKFDILKDASNGL
+95 DKFDILKNASNGL

-139 YTDLPRVLAEN
+139 YTDLPKVLAEN

-159 KTFGSMFIPGVA
+159 KTLGSMFIPGVA
-171 GAKAASLAKAL
+171 GAKAAGLAKAL

-194 VTATNAAMN
+194 VAATNAAMN

-225 AGGVSLLANALTG
+225 AGAVSLLANALTG

-389 ALSAPETAENSAPT
+389 ALSALEVTESALKNAPT
-403 APAVNQAE
+403 APELKQAE
-411 PPTAPVDV
+411 PPTAAPVDV
-419 LQAQTQQEQAAPKQE
+419 MQDQTQQEQAAQIQE
-434 NSPILQ
+434 KSPILQ

-475 PVVSYGSVPE
+475 PVVSYGSVP
-485 AQLGRKDFA
+485 AVQLGRKDFA

-643 SSLPRQEVAQ
+643 SSLPQQEVAQ

-1159 KPEANDNIISENKAS
+1159 KLEANDNIISENKAS

-1295 RAALVAW
+1295 R
-1302 MVRHGMMNAD
+1302 
-1312 SLTTQDLVDIAVSNV
+1312 
-1327 RAMAKKEIQG
+1327 
-1337 AKEAQYKTTDE
+1337 
-1348 NAAGSSSITQNA
+1348 
-1360 PGRDGGGD
+1360 
-1368 QGENDAR
+1368 
-1375 GSADNQGDGKPQ
+1375 
-1387 EGADESL
+1387 
-1394 MFSRAAKNDR
+1394 
-1404 LHDERGDVLYS
+1404 
-1415 KRKPTQEE
+1415 
-1423 WAAQKK
+1423 
-1429 AEKEK
+1429 
-1434 EIKEEAERIGRSK
+1434 
-1447 HVSAE
+1447 
-1452 VKADISELIGKESLE
+1452 
-1467 VLEKSGRVKFV
+1467 
-1478 YDLEELPK
+1478 
-1486 DIRKTIKASS
+1486 
-1496 SEITSDKEDMTLVR
+1496 
-1510 KEVLA
+1510 
-1515 KVKQELEENGNQ
+1515 
-1527 VTITSD
+1527 
-1533 KTNVTITSKGVK
+1533 
-1545 HSLHYR
+1545 
-1551 KQDWRDALALL
+1551 
-1562 HVKELVQES
+1562 
-1571 EFVDRAP
+1571 
-1578 NVHGVTDPY
+1578 
-1587 AVSHY
+1587 
-1592 KAKIEIDERLY
+1592 
-1603 PVRIVVR
+1603 
-1610 HHLDKSNNFYHISVD
+1610 
-1625 RENPEATRE
+1625 
-1634 LWPQKEGLTTPY
+1634 
-1646 PSSGDGDS
+1646 
-1654 LSPRD
+1654 
-1659 LEIKYSKDGVVQ
+1659 
-1671 GIYNLKTGEAYI
+1671 
-1683 LTGNIKKGEA
+1683 
-1693 RGIFLHEVGIHM
+1693 
-1705 AADREFREVM
+1705 
-1715 QPVLKRGL
+1715 
-1723 QLVKVGNANGDK
+1723 
-1735 TAQEAYKRLTEA
+1735 
-1747 GEDPNNANEATA
+1747 
-1759 YLVQVAANK
+1759 
-1768 SDLSGP
+1768 
-1774 IKRFMN
+1774 
-1780 QLRVALVAWMVR
+1780 VALVAWMVR

-1801 TTQDLVDIAVSN
+1801 TTQDLVDIAVAN
-1813 VRAMAKKRIQG
+1813 VRAMAKNEIQG

-2073 GSDPRSNTL
+2073 GSDPRSKTL

-2184 SQLQNVSKVQND
+2184 SQLQNVSKAQND
-2196 FARAYKKML
+2196 FTRAYKKML

-2234 GVSYWDVNKYV
+2234 GVSYWEVDKYV

-2251 AKGEKKSTL
+2251 AKGEKNSTL

-2499 PLMPSHPLVGL
+2499 PLMPSHPLVGI
-2510 GLAMFANKDS
+2510 GLAMIANKDN
-2520 FTGKEVVNDKADTEM
+2520 FTGKEVVNSLGDSTA
-2535 EKLRKRGAWLAKN
+2535 EKIRKRGAWLAKN
-2548 LSPALAPWSYH
+2548 LSPSLAPWSYH

-2573 GFLRSA
+2573 GFLKNA
-2579 PFAKETHEEL
+2579 PFAKETHEQL
-2589 TSLFGVNGFT
+2589 TSLFGANGYT

-2606 LSRALEHSVG
+2606 LSRALQHSVG

-2627 EAMAGLDTNREIK
+2627 ESMAGLSAKREIN
-2640 AIKEQHR
+2640 AIKQQFR
-2647 AKVRDATKRKL
+2647 AKARAAQRQGLPMNDLEGERKDAF
-2658 PPSTLKLEQRDTDE
+2658 E
-2672 RIRRIRE
+2672 RIQRIME

>member
-570 NPQIIKSMKHPVLVR
+570 SPQIIKSMKHPVLVR

-643 SSLPRQEVAQ
+643 SSLPQQEVAQ

-1159 KPEANDNIISENKAS
+1159 KPEANDDIISENKAS

-1247 PIARE
+1247 PIAR
-1252 AYKRLTEAGE
+1252 
-1262 DPNNANEATAYLV
+1262 
-1275 QVAANKSDLSGP
+1275 
-1287 IKRFMNQL
+1287 
-1295 RAALVAW
+1295 
-1302 MVRHGMMNAD
+1302 
-1312 SLTTQDLVDIAVSNV
+1312 
-1327 RAMAKKEIQG
+1327 
-1337 AKEAQYKTTDE
+1337 
-1348 NAAGSSSITQNA
+1348 
-1360 PGRDGGGD
+1360 
-1368 QGENDAR
+1368 
-1375 GSADNQGDGKPQ
+1375 
-1387 EGADESL
+1387 
-1394 MFSRAAKNDR
+1394 
-1404 LHDERGDVLYS
+1404 
-1415 KRKPTQEE
+1415 
-1423 WAAQKK
+1423 
-1429 AEKEK
+1429 
-1434 EIKEEAERIGRSK
+1434 
-1447 HVSAE
+1447 
-1452 VKADISELIGKESLE
+1452 
-1467 VLEKSGRVKFV
+1467 
-1478 YDLEELPK
+1478 
-1486 DIRKTIKASS
+1486 
-1496 SEITSDKEDMTLVR
+1496 
-1510 KEVLA
+1510 
-1515 KVKQELEENGNQ
+1515 
-1527 VTITSD
+1527 
-1533 KTNVTITSKGVK
+1533 
-1545 HSLHYR
+1545 
-1551 KQDWRDALALL
+1551 
-1562 HVKELVQES
+1562 
-1571 EFVDRAP
+1571 
-1578 NVHGVTDPY
+1578 
-1587 AVSHY
+1587 
-1592 KAKIEIDERLY
+1592 
-1603 PVRIVVR
+1603 
-1610 HHLDKSNNFYHISVD
+1610 
-1625 RENPEATRE
+1625 
-1634 LWPQKEGLTTPY
+1634 
-1646 PSSGDGDS
+1646 
-1654 LSPRD
+1654 
-1659 LEIKYSKDGVVQ
+1659 
-1671 GIYNLKTGEAYI
+1671 
-1683 LTGNIKKGEA
+1683 
-1693 RGIFLHEVGIHM
+1693 
-1705 AADREFREVM
+1705 
-1715 QPVLKRGL
+1715 
-1723 QLVKVGNANGDK
+1723 
-1735 TAQEAYKRLTEA
+1735 EAYKRLTEA

-2510 GLAMFANKDS
+2510 AMFANKDS

>member
-60 VNGFFE
+60 VSGVFE

-85 ALDVARLATG
+85 ALDMARLATG
-95 DKFDILKDASNGL
+95 DKFDILKNASNGL

-382 PKENVNS
+382 PKENANS
-389 ALSAPETAENSAPT
+389 ALSALEVTESALKNAPSAPDNAQNALKNALGAPNTVENSAPT
-403 APAVNQAE
+403 APELKQAE
-411 PPTAPVDV
+411 PPTAAPVDV
-419 LQAQTQQEQAAPKQE
+419 MQDQTQQEQAAQIQE
-434 NSPILQ
+434 KSPILQ

-475 PVVSYGSVPE
+475 PVVSYGSVP
-485 AQLGRKDFA
+485 AVQLGRKDFA

-570 NPQIIKSMKHPVLVR
+570 SPQIIKSMKHPVLVR

-643 SSLPRQEVAQ
+643 SSLPQQEVAQ

-689 AVKVE
+689 AVRVE
-694 GKRLINILARLAPK
+694 GKRIINILARLAPK

-721 PLIVEAVQALMV
+721 PLIVEAVHALMV

-802 TRRDVLNHYNR
+802 TRRDVLNYYNG

-825 YKTTDENAAGPSSA
+825 
-839 EENASGRERGGNQS
+839 
-853 ADDGRGPSDNQG
+853 
-865 DGKPKEGADEG
+865 
-876 LKFSRAAKNDR
+876 
-887 LMTIHNTREGNLKK
+887 
-901 SLDSGSFSASDWS
+901 
-914 EKKAKTEES
+914 
-923 AKDADDKSEGIEDVD
+923 
-938 LVKKEKS
+938 
-945 VTVERVK
+945 
-952 AEISDS
+952 
-958 IGEGAL
+958 
-964 KTLENSGKVT
+964 
-974 VIEDESSALRRLFD
+974 
-988 ERNKSAKNGF
+988 
-998 KAVEGSVKEIPEG
+998 
-1011 EDALRYRVR
+1011 
-1020 ELIHKEFP
+1020 
-1028 AGEEVTVQVE
+1028 
-1038 GTNDLIKVGRKG
+1038 
-1050 FKHSAW
+1050 
-1056 GNHAS
+1056 
-1061 VYTLVACL
+1061 
-1069 HVKDLIRT
+1069 
-1077 SVTDGIL
+1077 
-1084 RDKQGT
+1084 
-1090 EYDISKPLPN
+1090 
-1100 RDDLAFKY
+1100 
-1108 FSEIKIDGKLYTVTI
+1108 
-1123 TVKPDKNQIK
+1123 
-1133 HYYDLKAKAPSS
+1133 
-1145 LPPSQNENSVAARG
+1145 
-1159 KPEANDNIISENKAS
+1159 
-1174 FKFSKDGSVQGIYD
+1174 
-1188 PQTGKSFIIAGN
+1188 
-1200 IKPGEGR
+1200 
-1207 GVFLHEIGVH
+1207 
-1217 MAADNEFRAV
+1217 
-1227 MGPILQ
+1227 
-1233 RGLQIVKV
+1233 
-1241 GNANGD
+1241 
-1247 PIARE
+1247 
-1252 AYKRLTEAGE
+1252 
-1262 DPNNANEATAYLV
+1262 
-1275 QVAANKSDLSGP
+1275 
-1287 IKRFMNQL
+1287 
-1295 RAALVAW
+1295 
-1302 MVRHGMMNAD
+1302 
-1312 SLTTQDLVDIAVSNV
+1312 
-1327 RAMAKKEIQG
+1327 
-1337 AKEAQYKTTDE
+1337 YKTTDE

-1387 EGADESL
+1387 EGADESI
-1394 MFSRAAKNDR
+1394 MFARAAKNDR

-1415 KRKPTQEE
+1415 KRKPTKEE

-1715 QPVLKRGL
+1715 QPILKRGL

-1735 TAQEAYKRLTEA
+1735 TAQEAYKRLTDA

-1768 SDLSGP
+1768 SDLSAP

-1780 QLRVALVAWMVR
+1780 QLRAALVAWMVR
-1792 HGIKNADSL
+1792 HGMMNADSL

-1813 VRAMAKKRIQG
+1813 VRAMAKKEIQG
-1824 AKEAQE
+1824 AKEAQV

-1859 LVSDEFGHVK
+1859 LVSDEFGHIK

-1896 NRFQLGTMS
+1896 NRFQLGMMS

-2022 KPISSLTANHLKGR
+2022 RPISSLTANHLKGR

-2041 ATTKTE
+2041 ATTRTE

-2056 ELRDSNWN
+2056 ELRDPNWSF
-2064 YEGGKLEYV
+2064 EDGKLEYV

-2173 LSGRYVTQEVF
+2173 LSGRYVTQEAF

-2196 FARAYKKML
+2196 FTRAYKKML

-2234 GVSYWDVNKYV
+2234 GVSYWEVNKYV

-2499 PLMPSHPLVGL
+2499 PLMPSHPLVGI
-2510 GLAMFANKDS
+2510 GLAMIANKDN
-2520 FTGKEVVNDKADTEM
+2520 FTGKEVVNPLGDSTA
-2535 EKLRKRGAWLAKN
+2535 EKIRKRGAWLAKN
-2548 LSPALAPWSYH
+2548 LSPSLAPWSYH

-2573 GFLRSA
+2573 GFLRNA
-2579 PFAKETHEEL
+2579 PFAKETHEQL
-2589 TSLFGVNGFT
+2589 TSLFGANGYT

-2606 LSRALEHSVG
+2606 LSRALQHSVG

-2627 EAMAGLDTNREIK
+2627 ESMAGLSAKREIN
-2640 AIKEQHR
+2640 AIKQQFR
-2647 AKVRDATKRKL
+2647 AKARAAQRQGLPMNDLEGERKDAF
-2658 PPSTLKLEQRDTDE
+2658 E
-2672 RIRRIRE
+2672 RIQRIME

>member
-357 NSGEPVAN
+357 NSGEPIAN

-373 TNLKQVQPE
+373 TNLKQAQLQQD
-382 PKENVNS
+382 ENVNS
-389 ALSAPETAENSAPT
+389 ALSAP
-403 APAVNQAE
+403 AVNQAE
-411 PPTAPVDV
+411 PTPAPVDV
-419 LQAQTQQEQAAPKQE
+419 PQAKTQREQAAPKQE

-538 GNGRITAMQY
+538 GNGRITAMQH

-570 NPQIIKSMKHPVLVR
+570 SPQIIKSMKHPVLVR

-630 DDSPSNE
+630 DDLPSNE

-643 SSLPRQEVAQ
+643 SSLPQQEVAQ

-721 PLIVEAVQALMV
+721 PLIVEAVHALMV

-825 YKTTDENAAGPSSA
+825 
-839 EENASGRERGGNQS
+839 
-853 ADDGRGPSDNQG
+853 
-865 DGKPKEGADEG
+865 
-876 LKFSRAAKNDR
+876 
-887 LMTIHNTREGNLKK
+887 
-901 SLDSGSFSASDWS
+901 
-914 EKKAKTEES
+914 
-923 AKDADDKSEGIEDVD
+923 
-938 LVKKEKS
+938 
-945 VTVERVK
+945 
-952 AEISDS
+952 
-958 IGEGAL
+958 
-964 KTLENSGKVT
+964 
-974 VIEDESSALRRLFD
+974 
-988 ERNKSAKNGF
+988 
-998 KAVEGSVKEIPEG
+998 
-1011 EDALRYRVR
+1011 
-1020 ELIHKEFP
+1020 
-1028 AGEEVTVQVE
+1028 
-1038 GTNDLIKVGRKG
+1038 
-1050 FKHSAW
+1050 
-1056 GNHAS
+1056 
-1061 VYTLVACL
+1061 
-1069 HVKDLIRT
+1069 
-1077 SVTDGIL
+1077 
-1084 RDKQGT
+1084 
-1090 EYDISKPLPN
+1090 
-1100 RDDLAFKY
+1100 
-1108 FSEIKIDGKLYTVTI
+1108 
-1123 TVKPDKNQIK
+1123 
-1133 HYYDLKAKAPSS
+1133 
-1145 LPPSQNENSVAARG
+1145 
-1159 KPEANDNIISENKAS
+1159 
-1174 FKFSKDGSVQGIYD
+1174 
-1188 PQTGKSFIIAGN
+1188 
-1200 IKPGEGR
+1200 
-1207 GVFLHEIGVH
+1207 
-1217 MAADNEFRAV
+1217 
-1227 MGPILQ
+1227 
-1233 RGLQIVKV
+1233 
-1241 GNANGD
+1241 
-1247 PIARE
+1247 
-1252 AYKRLTEAGE
+1252 
-1262 DPNNANEATAYLV
+1262 
-1275 QVAANKSDLSGP
+1275 
-1287 IKRFMNQL
+1287 
-1295 RAALVAW
+1295 
-1302 MVRHGMMNAD
+1302 
-1312 SLTTQDLVDIAVSNV
+1312 
-1327 RAMAKKEIQG
+1327 
-1337 AKEAQYKTTDE
+1337 YKTTDE

-1515 KVKQELEENGNQ
+1515 KIKQELEENGNQ

-1715 QPVLKRGL
+1715 QPILKRGL

-1768 SDLSGP
+1768 SDLSAP

-1780 QLRVALVAWMVR
+1780 QLRAALVAWMVR
-1792 HGIKNADSL
+1792 HGMMNADSL

-1813 VRAMAKKRIQG
+1813 VRAMAKKEIQG
-1824 AKEAQE
+1824 AKEAQV

-1916 ADKEYIMHEL
+1916 ADKEYVMHEL

-2073 GSDPRSNTL
+2073 GSDPRSKTL

-2184 SQLQNVSKVQND
+2184 SQLQNVSKAQND
-2196 FARAYKKML
+2196 FTRAYKKML

-2234 GVSYWDVNKYV
+2234 GVSYWEVDKYV

-2251 AKGEKKSTL
+2251 AKGEKNSTL

-2499 PLMPSHPLVGL
+2499 PLMPSHPLVGI
-2510 GLAMFANKDS
+2510 GLAMIANKDN
-2520 FTGKEVVNDKADTEM
+2520 FTGKEVVNPLGDSTA
-2535 EKLRKRGAWLAKN
+2535 EKIRKRGAWLAKN
-2548 LSPALAPWSYH
+2548 LSPSLAPWSYH

-2573 GFLRSA
+2573 GFLRNA
-2579 PFAKETHEEL
+2579 PFAKETHEQL
-2589 TSLFGVNGFT
+2589 TSLFGANGYT

-2606 LSRALEHSVG
+2606 LSRALQHSVG

-2627 EAMAGLDTNREIK
+2627 ESMAGLSAKREIN
-2640 AIKEQHR
+2640 AIKQQFR
-2647 AKVRDATKRKL
+2647 AKARAAQRQGLPMNDLEGERKDAF
-2658 PPSTLKLEQRDTDE
+2658 E
-2672 RIRRIRE
+2672 RIQRIME

-2689 KAKQAAK
+2689 KAKQAAN

>member
-570 NPQIIKSMKHPVLVR
+570 SPQIIKSMKHPVLVR

-643 SSLPRQEVAQ
+643 SSLPQQEVAQ

-825 YKTTDENAAGPSSA
+825 YKTTDENAAG
-839 EENASGRERGGNQS
+839 
-853 ADDGRGPSDNQG
+853 
-865 DGKPKEGADEG
+865 
-876 LKFSRAAKNDR
+876 
-887 LMTIHNTREGNLKK
+887 
-901 SLDSGSFSASDWS
+901 
-914 EKKAKTEES
+914 
-923 AKDADDKSEGIEDVD
+923 
-938 LVKKEKS
+938 
-945 VTVERVK
+945 
-952 AEISDS
+952 
-958 IGEGAL
+958 
-964 KTLENSGKVT
+964 
-974 VIEDESSALRRLFD
+974 
-988 ERNKSAKNGF
+988 
-998 KAVEGSVKEIPEG
+998 
-1011 EDALRYRVR
+1011 
-1020 ELIHKEFP
+1020 
-1028 AGEEVTVQVE
+1028 
-1038 GTNDLIKVGRKG
+1038 
-1050 FKHSAW
+1050 
-1056 GNHAS
+1056 
-1061 VYTLVACL
+1061 
-1069 HVKDLIRT
+1069 
-1077 SVTDGIL
+1077 
-1084 RDKQGT
+1084 
-1090 EYDISKPLPN
+1090 
-1100 RDDLAFKY
+1100 
-1108 FSEIKIDGKLYTVTI
+1108 
-1123 TVKPDKNQIK
+1123 
-1133 HYYDLKAKAPSS
+1133 
-1145 LPPSQNENSVAARG
+1145 
-1159 KPEANDNIISENKAS
+1159 
-1174 FKFSKDGSVQGIYD
+1174 
-1188 PQTGKSFIIAGN
+1188 
-1200 IKPGEGR
+1200 
-1207 GVFLHEIGVH
+1207 
-1217 MAADNEFRAV
+1217 
-1227 MGPILQ
+1227 
-1233 RGLQIVKV
+1233 
-1241 GNANGD
+1241 
-1247 PIARE
+1247 
-1252 AYKRLTEAGE
+1252 
-1262 DPNNANEATAYLV
+1262 
-1275 QVAANKSDLSGP
+1275 
-1287 IKRFMNQL
+1287 
-1295 RAALVAW
+1295 
-1302 MVRHGMMNAD
+1302 
-1312 SLTTQDLVDIAVSNV
+1312 
-1327 RAMAKKEIQG
+1327 
-1337 AKEAQYKTTDE
+1337 
-1348 NAAGSSSITQNA
+1348 SSSITQNA

-1394 MFSRAAKNDR
+1394 MFARAAKNDR

-1415 KRKPTQEE
+1415 KRKPTKEE

-1634 LWPQKEGLTTPY
+1634 LGPQKEGLTTPY

-1659 LEIKYSKDGVVQ
+1659 LEIKYSKDGDVQ

-1705 AADREFREVM
+1705 AADREFREVI
-1715 QPVLKRGL
+1715 QPILKRGL

-2510 GLAMFANKDS
+2510 AMFANKDS

>member
-119 LSPEALRQKE
+119 LSLEALRQKE

-139 YTDLPRVLAEN
+139 YTDLPRILAEN

-238 GAADKTL
+238 GAADRTL

-256 VNKSIL
+256 VNKSVL

-328 AGASRENLVNKLQNT
+328 AGASHKQQNI
-343 QKQFEQTAA
+343 QKQVEQNATEPNQAA
-352 TNTAD
+352 ANTAD
-357 NSGEPVAN
+357 NSGEPIAN

-373 TNLKQVQPE
+373 TNLKQAQLQQD
-382 PKENVNS
+382 ENVNS
-389 ALSAPETAENSAPT
+389 ALSAP
-403 APAVNQAE
+403 AVNQAE
-411 PPTAPVDV
+411 PTPAPVDV
-419 LQAQTQQEQAAPKQE
+419 PQAKTQREQAAPKQE

-538 GNGRITAMQY
+538 GNGRITAMQH

-570 NPQIIKSMKHPVLVR
+570 SPQIIKSMKHPVLVR

-643 SSLPRQEVAQ
+643 SSLPQQEVAQ

-721 PLIVEAVQALMV
+721 PLIVEAVHALMV

-787 AKEAQNDNMFGMEPP
+787 AKEARNDNMFGMEPP
-802 TRRDVLNHYNR
+802 TRRDVLNYYNGK
-813 ILDDEYGNKAAR
+813 LDDEYGNKAAR
-825 YKTTDENAAGPSSA
+825 
-839 EENASGRERGGNQS
+839 
-853 ADDGRGPSDNQG
+853 
-865 DGKPKEGADEG
+865 
-876 LKFSRAAKNDR
+876 
-887 LMTIHNTREGNLKK
+887 
-901 SLDSGSFSASDWS
+901 
-914 EKKAKTEES
+914 
-923 AKDADDKSEGIEDVD
+923 
-938 LVKKEKS
+938 
-945 VTVERVK
+945 
-952 AEISDS
+952 
-958 IGEGAL
+958 
-964 KTLENSGKVT
+964 
-974 VIEDESSALRRLFD
+974 
-988 ERNKSAKNGF
+988 
-998 KAVEGSVKEIPEG
+998 
-1011 EDALRYRVR
+1011 
-1020 ELIHKEFP
+1020 
-1028 AGEEVTVQVE
+1028 
-1038 GTNDLIKVGRKG
+1038 
-1050 FKHSAW
+1050 
-1056 GNHAS
+1056 
-1061 VYTLVACL
+1061 
-1069 HVKDLIRT
+1069 
-1077 SVTDGIL
+1077 
-1084 RDKQGT
+1084 
-1090 EYDISKPLPN
+1090 
-1100 RDDLAFKY
+1100 
-1108 FSEIKIDGKLYTVTI
+1108 
-1123 TVKPDKNQIK
+1123 
-1133 HYYDLKAKAPSS
+1133 
-1145 LPPSQNENSVAARG
+1145 
-1159 KPEANDNIISENKAS
+1159 
-1174 FKFSKDGSVQGIYD
+1174 
-1188 PQTGKSFIIAGN
+1188 
-1200 IKPGEGR
+1200 
-1207 GVFLHEIGVH
+1207 
-1217 MAADNEFRAV
+1217 
-1227 MGPILQ
+1227 
-1233 RGLQIVKV
+1233 
-1241 GNANGD
+1241 
-1247 PIARE
+1247 
-1252 AYKRLTEAGE
+1252 
-1262 DPNNANEATAYLV
+1262 
-1275 QVAANKSDLSGP
+1275 
-1287 IKRFMNQL
+1287 
-1295 RAALVAW
+1295 
-1302 MVRHGMMNAD
+1302 
-1312 SLTTQDLVDIAVSNV
+1312 
-1327 RAMAKKEIQG
+1327 
-1337 AKEAQYKTTDE
+1337 YKTTDE

-1429 AEKEK
+1429 
-1434 EIKEEAERIGRSK
+1434 AERIGRSK

-1768 SDLSGP
+1768 SDLSAP

-1780 QLRVALVAWMVR
+1780 QLRAALVAWMVR
-1792 HGIKNADSL
+1792 HGMMNADSL

-1813 VRAMAKKRIQG
+1813 VRAMAKKEIQG
-1824 AKEAQE
+1824 AKEAQV

-2073 GSDPRSNTL
+2073 GSDPRSKTL

-2196 FARAYKKML
+2196 FTRAYKKML

-2234 GVSYWDVNKYV
+2234 GVSYWDVNQYV
-2245 EAAREF
+2245 EVAREF

>member
-238 GAADKTL
+238 GAADRTL

-262 GAAIKGG
+262 GAAIKSG

-352 TNTAD
+352 TNTTD

-389 ALSAPETAENSAPT
+389 ALSALEVTESALKNVPSAPDNAQNALKNALGAPNTVENSAPT
-403 APAVNQAE
+403 APELKQAE
-411 PPTAPVDV
+411 PPTAAPVDV
-419 LQAQTQQEQAAPKQE
+419 MQDQTQQEQAAQIQE
-434 NSPILQ
+434 KSPILQ

-475 PVVSYGSVPE
+475 PVVSYGSVP
-485 AQLGRKDFA
+485 AVQLGRKDFA

-643 SSLPRQEVAQ
+643 SSLPQQEVAQ

-721 PLIVEAVQALMV
+721 PLIVEAVHALMV

-825 YKTTDENAAGPSSA
+825 YKTTDENAAGPSSVA
-839 EENASGRERGGNQS
+839 QNAPGRDGGGDQGENDARGS
-853 ADDGRGPSDNQG
+853 ADNQG
-865 DGKPKEGADEG
+865 DGKPQEGADEG
-876 LKFSRAAKNDR
+876 LMFSRAAANDR
-887 LMTIHNTREGNLKK
+887 LMTIHNTREDNLNKTLELGGFPVPSLGITKQDKPYTDFGEITLIGTRDMIDPHKGTPVFSQDAYTARFPQPDWSK
-901 SLDSGSFSASDWS
+901 SLDTEKAKPLVR
-914 EKKAKTEES
+914 EIMEAKKALNENGTGGYYYLQYEGDRDKAINDLLTHASGMYLFIKHKGIPFTPIKQQAKKPSLAAGVVSDFVDNNGIDVSTVEEGSAAHKKISDGVVEAFREKLNEPTGLKGLRMRAYGDNIDAYEKTGFIPF
-923 AKDADDKSEGIEDVD
+923 KLIEDV
-938 LVKKEKS
+938 KKYE
-945 VTVERVK
+945 VERKKVEAGNAPISSGATQVELEKLIAPMKDEFEKFITDKVNAVYSAPQIRVGNSLRPITLQNVVEAMKSAAVSNKESTLFYGPGKVRAAAARKFESVEDIQSNRNLVTDSQTVRGINAAIDEKMSNFRELAARENRGDEFSTFDRAMQALGKVAGYKTKPTPARLKTALMSHGFEPSEETVK
-952 AEISDS
+952 LGIEIINEVKNQKTDYFEAKPQRAVYPSEFAGAVVPAGTSPKLIEALKKLGLEVQEYQEGERESVIKDLSERLQDERGDVLYSKKAADSDTKEDSATVDRVKTEISDS
-958 IGEGAL
+958 IGKGMLKAL
-964 KTLENSGKVT
+964 EDSGKVT
-974 VIEDESSALRRLFD
+974 VIADESSALRRVFE
-988 ERNKSAKNGF
+988 ERNKSAKAGF
-998 KAVEGSVKEIPEG
+998 RAVEGSVKEIPEG

-1020 ELIHKEFP
+1020 EIIHQEFP

-1038 GTNDLIKVGRKG
+1038 GTNDQIKVGRKG

-1077 SVTDGIL
+1077 SITDGIL

-1090 EYDISKPLPN
+1090 EYDPSKPLPN

-1123 TVKPDKNQIK
+1123 TVKPDKNQVK

-1159 KPEANDNIISENKAS
+1159 KPEANSNIIPENKAS
-1174 FKFSKDGSVQGIYD
+1174 FKFSKDGAVQGIYD

-1337 AKEAQYKTTDE
+1337 AKEAQ
-1348 NAAGSSSITQNA
+1348 
-1360 PGRDGGGD
+1360 
-1368 QGENDAR
+1368 
-1375 GSADNQGDGKPQ
+1375 
-1387 EGADESL
+1387 
-1394 MFSRAAKNDR
+1394 
-1404 LHDERGDVLYS
+1404 V
-1415 KRKPTQEE
+1415 
-1423 WAAQKK
+1423 
-1429 AEKEK
+1429 
-1434 EIKEEAERIGRSK
+1434 
-1447 HVSAE
+1447 
-1452 VKADISELIGKESLE
+1452 
-1467 VLEKSGRVKFV
+1467 
-1478 YDLEELPK
+1478 
-1486 DIRKTIKASS
+1486 
-1496 SEITSDKEDMTLVR
+1496 
-1510 KEVLA
+1510 
-1515 KVKQELEENGNQ
+1515 
-1527 VTITSD
+1527 
-1533 KTNVTITSKGVK
+1533 
-1545 HSLHYR
+1545 
-1551 KQDWRDALALL
+1551 
-1562 HVKELVQES
+1562 
-1571 EFVDRAP
+1571 
-1578 NVHGVTDPY
+1578 
-1587 AVSHY
+1587 
-1592 KAKIEIDERLY
+1592 
-1603 PVRIVVR
+1603 
-1610 HHLDKSNNFYHISVD
+1610 
-1625 RENPEATRE
+1625 
-1634 LWPQKEGLTTPY
+1634 
-1646 PSSGDGDS
+1646 
-1654 LSPRD
+1654 
-1659 LEIKYSKDGVVQ
+1659 
-1671 GIYNLKTGEAYI
+1671 
-1683 LTGNIKKGEA
+1683 
-1693 RGIFLHEVGIHM
+1693 
-1705 AADREFREVM
+1705 
-1715 QPVLKRGL
+1715 
-1723 QLVKVGNANGDK
+1723 
-1735 TAQEAYKRLTEA
+1735 
-1747 GEDPNNANEATA
+1747 
-1759 YLVQVAANK
+1759 
-1768 SDLSGP
+1768 
-1774 IKRFMN
+1774 
-1780 QLRVALVAWMVR
+1780 
-1792 HGIKNADSL
+1792 
-1801 TTQDLVDIAVSN
+1801 
-1813 VRAMAKKRIQG
+1813 
-1824 AKEAQE
+1824 

-2073 GSDPRSNTL
+2073 GSDPRSKTL

-2149 PADGYVAVPNIDI
+2149 PADGYVAVPNQDI

-2196 FARAYKKML
+2196 FTRAYKKML

-2234 GVSYWDVNKYV
+2234 GVSYWDVNQYV

-2450 LTAFLTPKSV
+2450 MTAFLTPKSV

-2573 GFLRSA
+2573 GFLRNA

-2672 RIRRIRE
+2672 RIRRIME

-2689 KAKQAAK
+2689 KVKQAAK

>member
-11 DAQKQKTMPVPIAPQ
+11 DAQKHKAMPVPIAPR

-238 GAADKTL
+238 GAADRTL

-256 VNKSIL
+256 VNKSVL

-328 AGASRENLVNKLQNT
+328 AGASHKQQNI
-343 QKQFEQTAA
+343 QKQVEQNATEPNQAA
-352 TNTAD
+352 ANTAD
-357 NSGEPVAN
+357 NSGEPIAN

-373 TNLKQVQPE
+373 TNLKQAQLQQD
-382 PKENVNS
+382 ENVNS
-389 ALSAPETAENSAPT
+389 ALSAP
-403 APAVNQAE
+403 AVNQAE
-411 PPTAPVDV
+411 PTPAPVDV
-419 LQAQTQQEQAAPKQE
+419 PQAKTQREQAAPKQE

-570 NPQIIKSMKHPVLVR
+570 SPQIIKSMKHPVLVR

-643 SSLPRQEVAQ
+643 SSLPQQEVAQ

-721 PLIVEAVQALMV
+721 PLIVEAVHALMV

-777 EEAVDFAINA
+777 GEAVDFAINA

-802 TRRDVLNHYNR
+802 TRRDVLNYYNGK
-813 ILDDEYGNKAAR
+813 LDDEYGNKAAR
-825 YKTTDENAAGPSSA
+825 
-839 EENASGRERGGNQS
+839 
-853 ADDGRGPSDNQG
+853 
-865 DGKPKEGADEG
+865 
-876 LKFSRAAKNDR
+876 
-887 LMTIHNTREGNLKK
+887 
-901 SLDSGSFSASDWS
+901 
-914 EKKAKTEES
+914 
-923 AKDADDKSEGIEDVD
+923 
-938 LVKKEKS
+938 
-945 VTVERVK
+945 
-952 AEISDS
+952 
-958 IGEGAL
+958 
-964 KTLENSGKVT
+964 
-974 VIEDESSALRRLFD
+974 
-988 ERNKSAKNGF
+988 
-998 KAVEGSVKEIPEG
+998 
-1011 EDALRYRVR
+1011 
-1020 ELIHKEFP
+1020 
-1028 AGEEVTVQVE
+1028 
-1038 GTNDLIKVGRKG
+1038 
-1050 FKHSAW
+1050 
-1056 GNHAS
+1056 
-1061 VYTLVACL
+1061 
-1069 HVKDLIRT
+1069 
-1077 SVTDGIL
+1077 
-1084 RDKQGT
+1084 
-1090 EYDISKPLPN
+1090 
-1100 RDDLAFKY
+1100 
-1108 FSEIKIDGKLYTVTI
+1108 
-1123 TVKPDKNQIK
+1123 
-1133 HYYDLKAKAPSS
+1133 
-1145 LPPSQNENSVAARG
+1145 
-1159 KPEANDNIISENKAS
+1159 
-1174 FKFSKDGSVQGIYD
+1174 
-1188 PQTGKSFIIAGN
+1188 
-1200 IKPGEGR
+1200 
-1207 GVFLHEIGVH
+1207 
-1217 MAADNEFRAV
+1217 
-1227 MGPILQ
+1227 
-1233 RGLQIVKV
+1233 
-1241 GNANGD
+1241 
-1247 PIARE
+1247 
-1252 AYKRLTEAGE
+1252 
-1262 DPNNANEATAYLV
+1262 
-1275 QVAANKSDLSGP
+1275 
-1287 IKRFMNQL
+1287 
-1295 RAALVAW
+1295 
-1302 MVRHGMMNAD
+1302 
-1312 SLTTQDLVDIAVSNV
+1312 
-1327 RAMAKKEIQG
+1327 
-1337 AKEAQYKTTDE
+1337 YKTTDE

-1452 VKADISELIGKESLE
+1452 VKADIFELIGKESLE

-1646 PSSGDGDS
+1646 PSSGDDDS

-1659 LEIKYSKDGVVQ
+1659 LEIKYSKDGDVQ

-1715 QPVLKRGL
+1715 QPILKRGL

-1801 TTQDLVDIAVSN
+1801 TTQDLVDIAVAN
-1813 VRAMAKKRIQG
+1813 VRAMAKNEIQG

-2073 GSDPRSNTL
+2073 GSDPRSKTL

-2184 SQLQNVSKVQND
+2184 SQLQNVSKAQND
-2196 FARAYKKML
+2196 FTRAYKKML

-2234 GVSYWDVNKYV
+2234 GVSYWEVNKYV

-2251 AKGEKKSTL
+2251 AKGEKRSTL

>member
-238 GAADKTL
+238 GAADRTL

-256 VNKSIL
+256 VNKSVL

-328 AGASRENLVNKLQNT
+328 AGASHKQQNI
-343 QKQFEQTAA
+343 QKQVEQNATGPNQAA
-352 TNTAD
+352 ANTAD
-357 NSGEPVAN
+357 NSGEPIAN

-373 TNLKQVQPE
+373 TNLKQAQLQQD
-382 PKENVNS
+382 ENVNS
-389 ALSAPETAENSAPT
+389 ALSAPEVTESALKNVPS

-411 PPTAPVDV
+411 PTPAPVDV
-419 LQAQTQQEQAAPKQE
+419 PQAKTQREQAAPKQE

-570 NPQIIKSMKHPVLVR
+570 SPQIIKLMKHPVLVR

-643 SSLPRQEVAQ
+643 SSLPQQEVAQ

-721 PLIVEAVQALMV
+721 PLIVEAVHALMV
-733 GIQKGQKLEDLA
+733 GIQKGQKLEDLV

-777 EEAVDFAINA
+777 EAAVDFAINA
-787 AKEAQNDNMFGMEPP
+787 AKEAQSDNMFGMEPP
-802 TRRDVLNHYNR
+802 TRRDVLNYYNGK
-813 ILDDEYGNKAAR
+813 LDDEYGNKAAR
-825 YKTTDENAAGPSSA
+825 YKTTDENAAGPSS
-839 EENASGRERGGNQS
+839 
-853 ADDGRGPSDNQG
+853 
-865 DGKPKEGADEG
+865 
-876 LKFSRAAKNDR
+876 
-887 LMTIHNTREGNLKK
+887 
-901 SLDSGSFSASDWS
+901 
-914 EKKAKTEES
+914 
-923 AKDADDKSEGIEDVD
+923 
-938 LVKKEKS
+938 
-945 VTVERVK
+945 
-952 AEISDS
+952 
-958 IGEGAL
+958 
-964 KTLENSGKVT
+964 
-974 VIEDESSALRRLFD
+974 
-988 ERNKSAKNGF
+988 
-998 KAVEGSVKEIPEG
+998 
-1011 EDALRYRVR
+1011 
-1020 ELIHKEFP
+1020 
-1028 AGEEVTVQVE
+1028 
-1038 GTNDLIKVGRKG
+1038 
-1050 FKHSAW
+1050 
-1056 GNHAS
+1056 
-1061 VYTLVACL
+1061 VA
-1069 HVKDLIRT
+1069 
-1077 SVTDGIL
+1077 
-1084 RDKQGT
+1084 
-1090 EYDISKPLPN
+1090 
-1100 RDDLAFKY
+1100 
-1108 FSEIKIDGKLYTVTI
+1108 
-1123 TVKPDKNQIK
+1123 
-1133 HYYDLKAKAPSS
+1133 
-1145 LPPSQNENSVAARG
+1145 
-1159 KPEANDNIISENKAS
+1159 
-1174 FKFSKDGSVQGIYD
+1174 
-1188 PQTGKSFIIAGN
+1188 
-1200 IKPGEGR
+1200 
-1207 GVFLHEIGVH
+1207 
-1217 MAADNEFRAV
+1217 
-1227 MGPILQ
+1227 
-1233 RGLQIVKV
+1233 
-1241 GNANGD
+1241 
-1247 PIARE
+1247 
-1252 AYKRLTEAGE
+1252 
-1262 DPNNANEATAYLV
+1262 
-1275 QVAANKSDLSGP
+1275 
-1287 IKRFMNQL
+1287 
-1295 RAALVAW
+1295 
-1302 MVRHGMMNAD
+1302 
-1312 SLTTQDLVDIAVSNV
+1312 
-1327 RAMAKKEIQG
+1327 
-1337 AKEAQYKTTDE
+1337 
-1348 NAAGSSSITQNA
+1348 QNA

-1375 GSADNQGDGKPQ
+1375 GSTDDQGDGKPQ

-1415 KRKPTQEE
+1415 KRKPTKEE

-1434 EIKEEAERIGRSK
+1434 EIKEEAERIRRSK
-1447 HVSAE
+1447 HISAE

-1467 VLEKSGRVKFV
+1467 VLEKSGRVQFV

-1634 LWPQKEGLTTPY
+1634 LGPQKEGLTTPY

-1659 LEIKYSKDGVVQ
+1659 LEIKYSKDGDVQ

-1715 QPVLKRGL
+1715 QPILKRGL

-2184 SQLQNVSKVQND
+2184 SQLQNVSKAQND
-2196 FARAYKKML
+2196 FTRAYKKML

-2234 GVSYWDVNKYV
+2234 GVSYWDVNQYV
-2245 EAAREF
+2245 EVAREF

-2279 AALVPDK
+2279 AALVPDQ

>member
-85 ALDVARLATG
+85 AFDVARLATG

-238 GAADKTL
+238 GAADRTL

-256 VNKSIL
+256 VNKSVL

-328 AGASRENLVNKLQNT
+328 AGASHKQQNI
-343 QKQFEQTAA
+343 QKQVEQNATEPNQAA
-352 TNTAD
+352 ANTAD
-357 NSGEPVAN
+357 NSGEPIAN

-373 TNLKQVQPE
+373 TNLKQAQLQQD
-382 PKENVNS
+382 ENVNS
-389 ALSAPETAENSAPT
+389 ALSAP
-403 APAVNQAE
+403 AVNQAE
-411 PPTAPVDV
+411 PTPAPVDV
-419 LQAQTQQEQAAPKQE
+419 PQAKTQREQAAPKQE

-456 ANNLDYGRTGYSRD
+456 ANNLDYGRTGYSRE

-538 GNGRITAMQY
+538 GNGRITAMQH

-570 NPQIIKSMKHPVLVR
+570 SPQIIKSMKHPVLVR

-630 DDSPSNE
+630 DDLPSNE

-643 SSLPRQEVAQ
+643 SSLPQQEVAQ

-721 PLIVEAVQALMV
+721 PLIVEAVHALMV

-787 AKEAQNDNMFGMEPP
+787 AKEARNDNMFGMEPP
-802 TRRDVLNHYNR
+802 TRRDVLNYYNGK
-813 ILDDEYGNKAAR
+813 LDDEYGNKAAR
-825 YKTTDENAAGPSSA
+825 
-839 EENASGRERGGNQS
+839 
-853 ADDGRGPSDNQG
+853 
-865 DGKPKEGADEG
+865 
-876 LKFSRAAKNDR
+876 
-887 LMTIHNTREGNLKK
+887 
-901 SLDSGSFSASDWS
+901 
-914 EKKAKTEES
+914 
-923 AKDADDKSEGIEDVD
+923 
-938 LVKKEKS
+938 
-945 VTVERVK
+945 
-952 AEISDS
+952 
-958 IGEGAL
+958 
-964 KTLENSGKVT
+964 
-974 VIEDESSALRRLFD
+974 
-988 ERNKSAKNGF
+988 
-998 KAVEGSVKEIPEG
+998 
-1011 EDALRYRVR
+1011 
-1020 ELIHKEFP
+1020 
-1028 AGEEVTVQVE
+1028 
-1038 GTNDLIKVGRKG
+1038 
-1050 FKHSAW
+1050 
-1056 GNHAS
+1056 
-1061 VYTLVACL
+1061 
-1069 HVKDLIRT
+1069 
-1077 SVTDGIL
+1077 
-1084 RDKQGT
+1084 
-1090 EYDISKPLPN
+1090 
-1100 RDDLAFKY
+1100 
-1108 FSEIKIDGKLYTVTI
+1108 
-1123 TVKPDKNQIK
+1123 
-1133 HYYDLKAKAPSS
+1133 
-1145 LPPSQNENSVAARG
+1145 
-1159 KPEANDNIISENKAS
+1159 
-1174 FKFSKDGSVQGIYD
+1174 
-1188 PQTGKSFIIAGN
+1188 
-1200 IKPGEGR
+1200 
-1207 GVFLHEIGVH
+1207 
-1217 MAADNEFRAV
+1217 
-1227 MGPILQ
+1227 
-1233 RGLQIVKV
+1233 
-1241 GNANGD
+1241 
-1247 PIARE
+1247 
-1252 AYKRLTEAGE
+1252 
-1262 DPNNANEATAYLV
+1262 
-1275 QVAANKSDLSGP
+1275 
-1287 IKRFMNQL
+1287 
-1295 RAALVAW
+1295 
-1302 MVRHGMMNAD
+1302 
-1312 SLTTQDLVDIAVSNV
+1312 
-1327 RAMAKKEIQG
+1327 
-1337 AKEAQYKTTDE
+1337 YKTTDE

-1415 KRKPTQEE
+1415 KRKPTKEE

-1768 SDLSGP
+1768 SDLSAP

-1780 QLRVALVAWMVR
+1780 QLRAALVAWMVR
-1792 HGIKNADSL
+1792 HGMMNADSL

-1813 VRAMAKKRIQG
+1813 VRAMAKKEIQG
-1824 AKEAQE
+1824 AKEAQV

-2073 GSDPRSNTL
+2073 GSDPRSKTL

-2184 SQLQNVSKVQND
+2184 SQLQNVSKAQND
-2196 FARAYKKML
+2196 FTRAYKKML

-2234 GVSYWDVNKYV
+2234 GVSYWEVDKYV

-2251 AKGEKKSTL
+2251 AKGEKNSTL

-2417 GGGGDDDDLLKRWE
+2417 GGGGDDDDLLKRWG
-2431 RAQKLQDYESET
+2431 RAQKLQAYEAEA

-2450 LTAFLTPKSV
+2450 MTAFLTPKSV

-2499 PLMPSHPLVGL
+2499 PLMPSHPLVGI
-2510 GLAMFANKDS
+2510 GLAMIANKDN
-2520 FTGKEVVNDKADTEM
+2520 FTGKEVVNPLGDSTA
-2535 EKLRKRGAWLAKN
+2535 EKIRKRGAWLAKN
-2548 LSPALAPWSYH
+2548 LSPSLAPWSYH

-2573 GFLRSA
+2573 GFLKNA
-2579 PFAKETHEEL
+2579 PFAKETHEQL
-2589 TSLFGVNGFT
+2589 TSLFGANGYT

-2606 LSRALEHSVG
+2606 LSRALQHSVG

-2627 EAMAGLDTNREIK
+2627 ESMAGLSAKREIN
-2640 AIKEQHR
+2640 AIKQQFR
-2647 AKVRDATKRKL
+2647 AKARAAQRQGLPMNDLEGERKDAF
-2658 PPSTLKLEQRDTDE
+2658 E
-2672 RIRRIRE
+2672 RIQRIME

>member
-238 GAADKTL
+238 GAADRTL

-256 VNKSIL
+256 VNKSVL

-328 AGASRENLVNKLQNT
+328 AGASHKQQNI
-343 QKQFEQTAA
+343 QKQVEQNATEPNQAA
-352 TNTAD
+352 ANTAD
-357 NSGEPVAN
+357 NSGEPIAN

-373 TNLKQVQPE
+373 TNLKQAQLQQD
-382 PKENVNS
+382 ENVNS
-389 ALSAPETAENSAPT
+389 ALSAP
-403 APAVNQAE
+403 AVNQAE
-411 PPTAPVDV
+411 
-419 LQAQTQQEQAAPKQE
+419 PKQE

-570 NPQIIKSMKHPVLVR
+570 SPQIIKSMKHPVLVR

-643 SSLPRQEVAQ
+643 SSLPQQEVAQ

-721 PLIVEAVQALMV
+721 PLIVEAVHALMV

-825 YKTTDENAAGPSSA
+825 YKTTDENAAGPSS
-839 EENASGRERGGNQS
+839 
-853 ADDGRGPSDNQG
+853 
-865 DGKPKEGADEG
+865 
-876 LKFSRAAKNDR
+876 
-887 LMTIHNTREGNLKK
+887 
-901 SLDSGSFSASDWS
+901 
-914 EKKAKTEES
+914 
-923 AKDADDKSEGIEDVD
+923 
-938 LVKKEKS
+938 
-945 VTVERVK
+945 
-952 AEISDS
+952 
-958 IGEGAL
+958 
-964 KTLENSGKVT
+964 
-974 VIEDESSALRRLFD
+974 
-988 ERNKSAKNGF
+988 
-998 KAVEGSVKEIPEG
+998 
-1011 EDALRYRVR
+1011 
-1020 ELIHKEFP
+1020 
-1028 AGEEVTVQVE
+1028 
-1038 GTNDLIKVGRKG
+1038 
-1050 FKHSAW
+1050 
-1056 GNHAS
+1056 
-1061 VYTLVACL
+1061 VA
-1069 HVKDLIRT
+1069 
-1077 SVTDGIL
+1077 
-1084 RDKQGT
+1084 
-1090 EYDISKPLPN
+1090 
-1100 RDDLAFKY
+1100 
-1108 FSEIKIDGKLYTVTI
+1108 
-1123 TVKPDKNQIK
+1123 
-1133 HYYDLKAKAPSS
+1133 
-1145 LPPSQNENSVAARG
+1145 
-1159 KPEANDNIISENKAS
+1159 
-1174 FKFSKDGSVQGIYD
+1174 
-1188 PQTGKSFIIAGN
+1188 
-1200 IKPGEGR
+1200 
-1207 GVFLHEIGVH
+1207 
-1217 MAADNEFRAV
+1217 
-1227 MGPILQ
+1227 
-1233 RGLQIVKV
+1233 
-1241 GNANGD
+1241 
-1247 PIARE
+1247 
-1252 AYKRLTEAGE
+1252 
-1262 DPNNANEATAYLV
+1262 
-1275 QVAANKSDLSGP
+1275 
-1287 IKRFMNQL
+1287 
-1295 RAALVAW
+1295 
-1302 MVRHGMMNAD
+1302 
-1312 SLTTQDLVDIAVSNV
+1312 
-1327 RAMAKKEIQG
+1327 
-1337 AKEAQYKTTDE
+1337 
-1348 NAAGSSSITQNA
+1348 QNA

-1452 VKADISELIGKESLE
+1452 VKADISELIGKEPLE

-1571 EFVDRAP
+1571 EFVDRTP

-1768 SDLSGP
+1768 SDLSAP

-1780 QLRVALVAWMVR
+1780 QLRAALVAWMVR
-1792 HGIKNADSL
+1792 HGMMNADSL

-1813 VRAMAKKRIQG
+1813 VRAMAKKEIQG
-1824 AKEAQE
+1824 AKEAQV

-2073 GSDPRSNTL
+2073 GSDPRSKTL

-2184 SQLQNVSKVQND
+2184 SQLQNVSKAQND
-2196 FARAYKKML
+2196 FTRAYKKML

-2234 GVSYWDVNKYV
+2234 GVSYWEVNKYV

-2251 AKGEKKSTL
+2251 AKGEKRSTL

-2627 EAMAGLDTNREIK
+2627 EAMAGLGTNREIK

>member
-238 GAADKTL
+238 GAADRTL

-256 VNKSIL
+256 ANKSVL

-276 GFQEFLEEGGN
+276 GFQEFLEESGN

-328 AGASRENLVNKLQNT
+328 AGASHKQQNI
-343 QKQFEQTAA
+343 QKQVEQNATEPNQAA
-352 TNTAD
+352 ANTAD
-357 NSGEPVAN
+357 NSGEPIAN

-373 TNLKQVQPE
+373 TNLKQAQLQQD
-382 PKENVNS
+382 ENINS
-389 ALSAPETAENSAPT
+389 ALS

-411 PPTAPVDV
+411 PTPAPVDV
-419 LQAQTQQEQAAPKQE
+419 PQAKTQREQAAPKQE

-570 NPQIIKSMKHPVLVR
+570 SPQIIKSMKHPVLVR

-643 SSLPRQEVAQ
+643 SSLPQQEVAQ

-721 PLIVEAVQALMV
+721 PLIVEAVHALMV

-802 TRRDVLNHYNR
+802 TRRDVLNYYNG

-825 YKTTDENAAGPSSA
+825 
-839 EENASGRERGGNQS
+839 
-853 ADDGRGPSDNQG
+853 
-865 DGKPKEGADEG
+865 
-876 LKFSRAAKNDR
+876 
-887 LMTIHNTREGNLKK
+887 
-901 SLDSGSFSASDWS
+901 
-914 EKKAKTEES
+914 
-923 AKDADDKSEGIEDVD
+923 
-938 LVKKEKS
+938 
-945 VTVERVK
+945 
-952 AEISDS
+952 
-958 IGEGAL
+958 
-964 KTLENSGKVT
+964 
-974 VIEDESSALRRLFD
+974 
-988 ERNKSAKNGF
+988 
-998 KAVEGSVKEIPEG
+998 
-1011 EDALRYRVR
+1011 
-1020 ELIHKEFP
+1020 
-1028 AGEEVTVQVE
+1028 
-1038 GTNDLIKVGRKG
+1038 
-1050 FKHSAW
+1050 
-1056 GNHAS
+1056 
-1061 VYTLVACL
+1061 
-1069 HVKDLIRT
+1069 
-1077 SVTDGIL
+1077 
-1084 RDKQGT
+1084 
-1090 EYDISKPLPN
+1090 
-1100 RDDLAFKY
+1100 
-1108 FSEIKIDGKLYTVTI
+1108 
-1123 TVKPDKNQIK
+1123 
-1133 HYYDLKAKAPSS
+1133 
-1145 LPPSQNENSVAARG
+1145 
-1159 KPEANDNIISENKAS
+1159 
-1174 FKFSKDGSVQGIYD
+1174 
-1188 PQTGKSFIIAGN
+1188 
-1200 IKPGEGR
+1200 
-1207 GVFLHEIGVH
+1207 
-1217 MAADNEFRAV
+1217 
-1227 MGPILQ
+1227 
-1233 RGLQIVKV
+1233 
-1241 GNANGD
+1241 
-1247 PIARE
+1247 
-1252 AYKRLTEAGE
+1252 
-1262 DPNNANEATAYLV
+1262 
-1275 QVAANKSDLSGP
+1275 
-1287 IKRFMNQL
+1287 
-1295 RAALVAW
+1295 
-1302 MVRHGMMNAD
+1302 
-1312 SLTTQDLVDIAVSNV
+1312 
-1327 RAMAKKEIQG
+1327 
-1337 AKEAQYKTTDE
+1337 YKTTDE

-1394 MFSRAAKNDR
+1394 MFARAAKNDR

-1415 KRKPTQEE
+1415 KRKPTKEE

-1571 EFVDRAP
+1571 EFVDRTP

-1634 LWPQKEGLTTPY
+1634 LGPQKEGLTTPY
-1646 PSSGDGDS
+1646 PSSGDGGS
-1654 LSPRD
+1654 LSPKD

-1715 QPVLKRGL
+1715 QPILKRGL

-1768 SDLSGP
+1768 SDLSAP

-1780 QLRVALVAWMVR
+1780 QLRAALVAWMVR
-1792 HGIKNADSL
+1792 HGMMNADSL
-1801 TTQDLVDIAVSN
+1801 TTQDLVDIAISN
-1813 VRAMAKKRIQG
+1813 VRAMAKKEIQG
-1824 AKEAQE
+1824 AREAQV

-1859 LVSDEFGHVK
+1859 LVSDEFGQVK

-2041 ATTKTE
+2041 ATTRTE

-2184 SQLQNVSKVQND
+2184 SQLQNVSKAQND
-2196 FARAYKKML
+2196 FTRAYKKML

-2234 GVSYWDVNKYV
+2234 GVSYWDVNQYV
-2245 EAAREF
+2245 EVAREF

-2499 PLMPSHPLVGL
+2499 PLMPSHPLVGI
-2510 GLAMFANKDS
+2510 GLAMIANKDN
-2520 FTGKEVVNDKADTEM
+2520 FTGKEVVNPLGDSTA
-2535 EKLRKRGAWLAKN
+2535 EKIRKRGAWLAKN
-2548 LSPALAPWSYH
+2548 LSPSLAPWSYH

-2573 GFLRSA
+2573 GFLRNA
-2579 PFAKETHEEL
+2579 PFAKETHEQL
-2589 TSLFGVNGFT
+2589 TSLFGANGYT

-2606 LSRALEHSVG
+2606 LSRALQHSVG

-2627 EAMAGLDTNREIK
+2627 ESMAGLSAKREIN
-2640 AIKEQHR
+2640 AIKQQFR
-2647 AKVRDATKRKL
+2647 AKARAAQRQGLPMNDLEGERKDAF
-2658 PPSTLKLEQRDTDE
+2658 E
-2672 RIRRIRE
+2672 RIQRIME

>member
-182 KFANPNK
+182 KFANPNRA
-189 VIAPT
+189 IAPT
-194 VTATNAAMN
+194 VAATNAAMN

-225 AGGVSLLANALTG
+225 AGAVSLLANALTG

-373 TNLKQVQPE
+373 TNLKQAQLQQD
-382 PKENVNS
+382 ENVNS
-389 ALSAPETAENSAPT
+389 ALSAP
-403 APAVNQAE
+403 AVNQAE
-411 PPTAPVDV
+411 PTPAPVDV
-419 LQAQTQQEQAAPKQE
+419 PQAKTQREQAAPKQE

-538 GNGRITAMQY
+538 GNGRITAMQH

-570 NPQIIKSMKHPVLVR
+570 SPQIIKSMKHPVLVR

-630 DDSPSNE
+630 DDLPSNE

-643 SSLPRQEVAQ
+643 SSLPQQEVAQ

-721 PLIVEAVQALMV
+721 PLIVEAVHALMV

-825 YKTTDENAAGPSSA
+825 YKTTDENAAGPSS
-839 EENASGRERGGNQS
+839 
-853 ADDGRGPSDNQG
+853 
-865 DGKPKEGADEG
+865 
-876 LKFSRAAKNDR
+876 
-887 LMTIHNTREGNLKK
+887 
-901 SLDSGSFSASDWS
+901 
-914 EKKAKTEES
+914 
-923 AKDADDKSEGIEDVD
+923 
-938 LVKKEKS
+938 
-945 VTVERVK
+945 
-952 AEISDS
+952 
-958 IGEGAL
+958 
-964 KTLENSGKVT
+964 
-974 VIEDESSALRRLFD
+974 
-988 ERNKSAKNGF
+988 
-998 KAVEGSVKEIPEG
+998 
-1011 EDALRYRVR
+1011 
-1020 ELIHKEFP
+1020 
-1028 AGEEVTVQVE
+1028 
-1038 GTNDLIKVGRKG
+1038 
-1050 FKHSAW
+1050 
-1056 GNHAS
+1056 
-1061 VYTLVACL
+1061 VA
-1069 HVKDLIRT
+1069 
-1077 SVTDGIL
+1077 
-1084 RDKQGT
+1084 
-1090 EYDISKPLPN
+1090 
-1100 RDDLAFKY
+1100 
-1108 FSEIKIDGKLYTVTI
+1108 
-1123 TVKPDKNQIK
+1123 
-1133 HYYDLKAKAPSS
+1133 
-1145 LPPSQNENSVAARG
+1145 
-1159 KPEANDNIISENKAS
+1159 
-1174 FKFSKDGSVQGIYD
+1174 
-1188 PQTGKSFIIAGN
+1188 
-1200 IKPGEGR
+1200 
-1207 GVFLHEIGVH
+1207 
-1217 MAADNEFRAV
+1217 
-1227 MGPILQ
+1227 
-1233 RGLQIVKV
+1233 
-1241 GNANGD
+1241 
-1247 PIARE
+1247 
-1252 AYKRLTEAGE
+1252 
-1262 DPNNANEATAYLV
+1262 
-1275 QVAANKSDLSGP
+1275 
-1287 IKRFMNQL
+1287 
-1295 RAALVAW
+1295 
-1302 MVRHGMMNAD
+1302 
-1312 SLTTQDLVDIAVSNV
+1312 
-1327 RAMAKKEIQG
+1327 
-1337 AKEAQYKTTDE
+1337 
-1348 NAAGSSSITQNA
+1348 QNA

-1634 LWPQKEGLTTPY
+1634 LGPQKEGLTTPY

-1715 QPVLKRGL
+1715 QPILKRGL

-1768 SDLSGP
+1768 SDLSAP

-1780 QLRVALVAWMVR
+1780 QLRAALVAWMVR
-1792 HGIKNADSL
+1792 HGMMNADSL

-1813 VRAMAKKRIQG
+1813 VRAMAKKEIQG
-1824 AKEAQE
+1824 AKEAQV

-2041 ATTKTE
+2041 ATTRTE

-2064 YEGGKLEYV
+2064 HEGGKLEYV
-2073 GSDPRSNTL
+2073 GSDPRSKTL

-2149 PADGYVAVPNIDI
+2149 PADGYVAVPNQDI

-2184 SQLQNVSKVQND
+2184 SQLQNVSKAQND
-2196 FARAYKKML
+2196 FTRAYKKML

-2234 GVSYWDVNKYV
+2234 GVSYWEVNKYV

-2450 LTAFLTPKSV
+2450 LTAFLTLKSV

-2573 GFLRSA
+2573 GFLRRA

>member
-189 VIAPT
+189 AIAPT
-194 VTATNAAMN
+194 VAATNAAMN

-225 AGGVSLLANALTG
+225 AGGVSVLANALTG
-238 GAADKTL
+238 GAADRTL

-256 VNKSIL
+256 VNKSVL

-328 AGASRENLVNKLQNT
+328 AGASRENFVNKQQNI
-343 QKQFEQTAA
+343 QKQVEQNATEPNQAA
-352 TNTAD
+352 ENTAD

-365 LIKNLGQH
+365 LIKNLGKY

-434 NSPILQ
+434 KSPILQ

-570 NPQIIKSMKHPVLVR
+570 SPQIIKSMKHPVLVR

-643 SSLPRQEVAQ
+643 SSLPQQEVAQ

-721 PLIVEAVQALMV
+721 PLIVEAVHALMV

-825 YKTTDENAAGPSSA
+825 YKTTDENAAG
-839 EENASGRERGGNQS
+839 
-853 ADDGRGPSDNQG
+853 
-865 DGKPKEGADEG
+865 
-876 LKFSRAAKNDR
+876 
-887 LMTIHNTREGNLKK
+887 
-901 SLDSGSFSASDWS
+901 
-914 EKKAKTEES
+914 
-923 AKDADDKSEGIEDVD
+923 
-938 LVKKEKS
+938 
-945 VTVERVK
+945 
-952 AEISDS
+952 
-958 IGEGAL
+958 
-964 KTLENSGKVT
+964 
-974 VIEDESSALRRLFD
+974 
-988 ERNKSAKNGF
+988 
-998 KAVEGSVKEIPEG
+998 
-1011 EDALRYRVR
+1011 
-1020 ELIHKEFP
+1020 
-1028 AGEEVTVQVE
+1028 
-1038 GTNDLIKVGRKG
+1038 
-1050 FKHSAW
+1050 
-1056 GNHAS
+1056 
-1061 VYTLVACL
+1061 
-1069 HVKDLIRT
+1069 
-1077 SVTDGIL
+1077 
-1084 RDKQGT
+1084 
-1090 EYDISKPLPN
+1090 
-1100 RDDLAFKY
+1100 
-1108 FSEIKIDGKLYTVTI
+1108 
-1123 TVKPDKNQIK
+1123 
-1133 HYYDLKAKAPSS
+1133 
-1145 LPPSQNENSVAARG
+1145 
-1159 KPEANDNIISENKAS
+1159 
-1174 FKFSKDGSVQGIYD
+1174 
-1188 PQTGKSFIIAGN
+1188 
-1200 IKPGEGR
+1200 
-1207 GVFLHEIGVH
+1207 
-1217 MAADNEFRAV
+1217 
-1227 MGPILQ
+1227 
-1233 RGLQIVKV
+1233 
-1241 GNANGD
+1241 
-1247 PIARE
+1247 
-1252 AYKRLTEAGE
+1252 
-1262 DPNNANEATAYLV
+1262 
-1275 QVAANKSDLSGP
+1275 
-1287 IKRFMNQL
+1287 
-1295 RAALVAW
+1295 
-1302 MVRHGMMNAD
+1302 
-1312 SLTTQDLVDIAVSNV
+1312 
-1327 RAMAKKEIQG
+1327 
-1337 AKEAQYKTTDE
+1337 
-1348 NAAGSSSITQNA
+1348 SSSITQNA

-1368 QGENDAR
+1368 QGENDGR

-1415 KRKPTQEE
+1415 KRKPTKEE

-1715 QPVLKRGL
+1715 QPILKRGL

-1735 TAQEAYKRLTEA
+1735 TAQEACKRLTEA

-1801 TTQDLVDIAVSN
+1801 TTQDLVDIAVAN
-1813 VRAMAKKRIQG
+1813 VRAMAKNEIQG

-1911 MRQFK
+1911 IRQFK

-2184 SQLQNVSKVQND
+2184 SQLQNVSKAQND
-2196 FARAYKKML
+2196 FTRAYKKML

-2234 GVSYWDVNKYV
+2234 GVSYWEVDRYV

-2251 AKGEKKSTL
+2251 AKGEKNSTL

-2417 GGGGDDDDLLKRWE
+2417 GGGGDDDDFLKRWE